1 MDACDPDAD
10 IENLRQLIKINT
22 GVDVKLTKK
31 EICQAY
37 EDIQGG
43 KLPLPP
49 LVMNSTRTYL
59 VDKKSPLKPN
69 DYELLFDSSTK
80 RADLKRVAR
89 KVNLKNVDQMT
100 KSQIV
105 DAIGKRLRYM
115 KVHEPVKFARR
126 TRVAVNRT
134 TAVNEINNTA
144 VNTVNNTTQTNNLN
158 VNRANNLNTN
168 RVNNTNRANNLNTN
182 RVNNTNRANNL
193 NTNRANNLNTNRV
206 NTNRVNINSP
216 RASFG
221 ARPNGQKGMNF
232 SGKSVF
238 RQGKKP
244 AFLGGNRRA
253 VREPVREPVRNNRPT
268 NMNQRPVTMN
278 NTPKKPGFFG
288 SIFGKKNY
296 IAANKFKGEKKGYA
310 FKQGNEG
317 LGYYKNTGGPEPTV
331 GPPQGPTLPNKPIP
345 ANDLTTEQAVAK
357 IKQLGLRRE
366 KKFLEKMELGTTSKK
381 QVVTEA
387 QQALEEEKRFLAFLD
402 GLKLLNIESEY
413 IKQRM
418 AVDDLRQLRVEAQI
432 KADERSNV
440 KRSNEEKMA
449 MFLEST
455 TLNKADKNTF
465 LNRARQNGANVNKL
479 IMEIKKL
486 ISQEVDKVINKK
498 RQEFKTLLKNY
509 NKLSDKDKEDLVK
522 GIDEKTN
529 TNSMKK
535 MAENL
540 IKKRIEEKKNLV
552 AQNLLSFLTPLKI
565 NQTNKNKFVKRFK
578 NDDVNVNTLKR
589 EALNLEKSQLSG
601 NVENLRAKLDTRLG
615 EIGLNQVNQNAI
627 MKKFRNG
634 NRNVEKLLLEAKQ
647 LKALRNAETGNR
659 AKQEYISYLGTLSN
673 LTNEDKKTLLGSGNL
688 NRNKALT
695 LSKQRGVEKKEREK
709 KEFVGFLADL
719 GLTNDNRTI
728 MINKYNANT
737 LNVEALKKQAIG
749 LRSGKISEKKAKL
762 LSHMNTLN
770 LGNQNKQKLLNRIE
784 NTNLN
789 TLKAN
794 ANGIA
799 KKIAGEKAAKERREL
814 EDYINGLGLN
824 INNRSGILNKNPSL
838 FEGKRMANAKLKEKQ
853 VKNKAL
859 QNRKE
864 LEEYIN
870 SLGLNVN
877 TRVSILNQNPTLVA
891 GKQMANSKLKEKQ
904 TKNKQV
910 RNLNEL
916 ENYINELGLNVNTK
930 RSIMNQNISINQK
943 RKLADVKLQEKQGK
957 NKKNQNRKQLE
968 NYINELGLNVNDKVN
983 ILNKDPSLNEGRK
996 LANAKLQM
1004 KIKEK
1009 RNKNRFAL
1017 SVHLNKLGLTN
1028 IEKSKFLEKFNSN
1041 VNANTVKANAN
1052 AFIQNKK
1059 SQQRMT
1065 KRQELQDYLSDMGLT
1080 NQEQL
1085 QLLNKFNRNVDN
1097 SNAIKKEA
1105 NTYVRQKSRQQRVTM
1120 RDDLFKFLKGL
1131 NISQKNAQNL
1141 LKEYNNTN
1149 VNAQILKNRASGIVE
1164 TRKQERFVQEEGEFM
1179 NYLNTL
1185 GNLTAKNKSDIT
1197 EKLDSYF
1204 TNWNSLKKSATNL
1217 ALQRAKE
1224 RRDKER
1230 NELSAYANNLG
1241 LNSDKKRSLVKAL
1254 NDKAANLGT
1263 LKREANALKKD
1274 INNTNRAEKRKKLLR
1289 SLVNLDITNQN
1300 RESFMEKFGN
1310 NTSTANAILQ
1320 EAKQLETD
1328 RIQNRRNQLA
1338 LFMTNLG
1345 LEQNDKNLVLK
1356 NFDVNPRNNVRLRK
1370 RAEQLKSKRN
1380 TEDREKIRRELREYL
1395 NTLNMLNNSNKK
1407 RLMANNSRSYNNV
1420 KNEANQLQVNKKAQ
1434 SERKKERQD
1443 MIKYLNTLN
1452 KLTNK
1457 NKQKLL
1463 SNNTRNTNNVRNEAN
1478 QLQEIRRVE
1487 SERKKEFEELSRYI
1501 NSLNML
1507 NKTNKQKLLAN
1518 VSRNINSIRNEAN
1531 QLQSNKKAQLERKK
1545 EREELS
1551 KYINTLNLLTKEDKQ
1566 KLLENV
1572 TRTYNNVRNE
1582 ANKLQEFKKTAKRG
1596 AELNTLKKS
1605 MNGLNQNSQLY
1616 VIDKFETQN
1625 VTLKSMLKEVA
1636 ELKKKMAAEKRAQNR
1651 SELVDYMN
1659 TLDIGNTD
1667 KKKILKN
1674 YDSQK
1679 ANFGTLK
1686 NRATQINATIKNK
1699 AQQRQE
1705 LSNYINGLGVNGAQL
1720 LKKFN
1725 DGRSTL
1731 NRLKADADK
1740 MKTVANARLVNTKK
1754 DQLRVHMK
1762 NTRLNDK
1769 NKKSFINRVAV
1780 DTNMNSLKG
1789 EVNDLNTQLKTRDE
1803 KLAAKKSNVSVFLNT
1818 LNDLR
1823 PENRKAFLAKV
1834 VNANTNTEAI
1844 KRDATTMN
1852 KAIKNR
1858 KVEKERR
1865 EEDEKK
1871 KELIRVREVDKK
1883 RLNQHLKGLKH
1894 LTSFEKMNYISSF
1907 ERNGAKIENVI
1918 ATSKAK
1924 DKDNEKD
1931 KDTLRFY
1938 IRDAK
1943 IPQLKK
1949 DAYLRQLLQPGINIA
1964 PIKRMVN
1971 VNKERERITG
1981 ERIKAQVTKKL
1992 QTLKAITANNR
2003 AKFLNNLKTKPP
2015 NEVLAAAEKLDSE
2028 RRGVRD
2034 KGIKNVAGEL
2044 SKLTNLERNNR
2055 KKLMNRLAT
2064 NGPEKVL
2071 ANARALSKE
2080 RKYNKLKPM
2089 LIAKAEKG
2097 GLGHFRKNIEAIKTD
2112 EDVKRVDEMMKKELE
2127 ERQKAFKA
2135 KKSGEKEMKNV
2146 SSKLQGLTS
2155 LTRDNRKNL
2164 MKRLST
2170 NGAQKVLANAKK
2182 LNQDKKNT
2190 EKKTRDGVEF
2200 KLKKI
2205 GVKGSNLQTLMKR
2218 WNNNKNQTIFDDAR
2232 KKVEEDREKAMAKQ
2246 PLVNRVL
2253 REIPGTFGLFRREWE
2268 SAIKKAD
2275 KPEELQRLGRLLDQ
2289 KVKLRQE
2296 IEKAPIADDKRR
2308 GQLRFVMKMSNDVEK
2323 RKQELARNIKAKR
2336 GEGDKVKADTAKK
2349 LQSMNR
2355 LERTNRQGFMNR
2367 IAKGEDTRAV
2377 LRNADKLQR
2386 NRTAKQRLEAE
2397 RKQKEQKQAQER
2409 KVMEQ
2414 KKREEKM
2421 KAGKAKGDLAKSLSS
2436 LKDLNRANRTEFI
2449 TRLNRGNTANAILR
2463 NARKRSAEKGLAA
2476 SKPTTSTAFI
2486 DNSKFKTTNNPLFRK
2501 AGKQVV
2507 QNIRMKT
2514 MTNAVKKAAETE
2526 KKQQEL
2532 SKLEGPARVAASRNL
2547 GSKQGRDRG
2556 QTAEGVKNIFSDQKK
2571 KNREEAQRRSVS
2583 VKRAQ
2588 RNRQMREK
2596 EERAKARAIAEA
2608 KSLKEKEER
2617 ARAEAKSLKEKEARA
2632 RAEAKSLK
2640 EKVARN
2646 KVEAARAETERRRIA
2661 MLESQKK
2668 KDAKAALRKQN
2679 KKLAKATGQGVKATQ
2694 KKQQA
2699 ARRRK

>member
-1 MDACDPDAD
+1 MDACDPNAD

-80 RADLKRVAR
+80 RVDLKRIAR
-89 KVNLKNVDQMT
+89 KVELKNVEQMT

-105 DAIGKRLRYM
+105 TAIGKRLRYM
-115 KVHEPVKFARR
+115 KVHEPVKFAKR
-126 TRVAVNRT
+126 TRVTVNKT
-134 TAVNEINNTA
+134 TAVNENNTA

-158 VNRANNLNTN
+158 VNRVNTNNVNVN
-168 RVNNTNRANNLNTN
+168 RVNTNNVNVN
-182 RVNNTNRANNL
+182 RVNANRV
-193 NTNRANNLNTNRV
+193 NTNRV
-206 NTNRVNINSP
+206 NTNRVNTNRVNTNRMNTTNLNSARP
-216 RASFG
+216 SFG
-221 ARPNGQKGMNF
+221 SRPNGQRGMNF
-232 SGKSVF
+232 SGKGVF
-238 RQGKKP
+238 KRSAKP
-244 AFLGGNRRA
+244 AFLGGNQRA
-253 VREPVREPVRNNRPT
+253 VREPVKNNNRPK
-268 NMNQRPVTMN
+268 NMNERPVTMN
-278 NTPKKPGFFG
+278 TSKKPGIFG
-288 SIFGKKNY
+288 SIFGKKKP
-296 IAANKFKGEKKGYA
+296 IQD
-310 FKQGNEG
+310 FKQGN
-317 LGYYKNTGGPEPTV
+317 KRPTKTTDTIN
-331 GPPQGPTLPNKPIP
+331 QSIP
-345 ANDLTTEQAVAK
+345 ATQKIGTNLTVEDAVAK

-366 KKFLEKMELGTTSKK
+366 KKFLEKMELGTVTRK
-381 QVVTEA
+381 QVVAEA
-387 QQALEEEKRFLAFLD
+387 QQALEEEKQFLAFID
-402 GLKLLNIESEY
+402 SLKLLNIESEY

-432 KADERSNV
+432 KADERANV

-455 TLNKADKNTF
+455 TLNKADKNIF
-465 LNRARQNGANVNKL
+465 LNRARQNSANVDKL

-486 ISQEVDKVINKK
+486 ISQEKIKVLNNK
-498 RQEFKTLLKNY
+498 RQNFRTLLKNY

-522 GIDEKTN
+522 GIDEKTT
-529 TNSMKK
+529 TNNMKK
-535 MAENL
+535 LAENL
-540 IKKRIEEKKNLV
+540 IKKRIEDKKNLV

-565 NQTNKNKFVKRFK
+565 NQTNKNTFIKRFK
-578 NDDVNVNTLKR
+578 NDDVNVNSLKR
-589 EALNLEKSQLSG
+589 EALNLEKSKMSK
-601 NVENLRAKLDTRLG
+601 NVDNLRTKLDTRLS
-615 EIGLNQVNQNAI
+615 EIGLNQVDQNSV

-634 NRNVEKLLLEAKQ
+634 NRNVEKLVQEAKQ
-647 LKALRNAETGNR
+647 LKTLRNTESGNK
-659 AKQEYISYLGTLSN
+659 AKQEYISYLGTLPN

-688 NRNKALT
+688 NRNRALT
-695 LSKQRGVEKKEREK
+695 LSKQRGAEKKESEK

-719 GLTNDNRTI
+719 GLTNDNRTK

-737 LNVEALKKQAIG
+737 LNVEALKKQAIE
-749 LRSGKISEKKAKL
+749 LRSSNISEKKAKL

-824 INNRSGILNKNPSL
+824 INNRSGILNKKPSL
-838 FEGKRMANAKLKEKQ
+838 FEGKRMANTKLREKQ
-853 VKNKAL
+853 ER
-859 QNRKE
+859 NRQ
-864 LEEYIN
+864 I
-870 SLGLNVN
+870 
-877 TRVSILNQNPTLVA
+877 
-891 GKQMANSKLKEKQ
+891 
-904 TKNKQV
+904 
-910 RNLNEL
+910 RNLKEL
-916 ENYINELGLNVNTK
+916 ENYVNNLGLNVNTK
-930 RSIMNQNISINQK
+930 KSILNQDISISEK
-943 RKLADVKLQEKQGK
+943 RSLADMKFKEKQERNSQK
-957 NKKNQNRKQLE
+957 QNRKQLE
-968 NYINELGLNVNDKVN
+968 NYINELGLNTNNKVN
-983 ILNKDPSLNEGRK
+983 ILNKNPTLNVGRK

-1009 RNKNRFAL
+1009 RNKDRFAL
-1017 SVHLNKLGLTN
+1017 SVYLNKLGLSN
-1028 IEKSKFLEKFNSN
+1028 NDKSKFLEKFNSN
-1041 VNANTVKANAN
+1041 VNANTVKANASM
-1052 AFIQNKK
+1052 FIQNKK
-1059 SQQRMT
+1059 GRQRLQ
-1065 KRQELQDYLSDMGLT
+1065 KRQELQNYISRMNLT
-1080 NQEQL
+1080 NQEQM
-1085 QLLNKFNRNVDN
+1085 QLLNMFNRNIDN
-1097 SNAIKKEA
+1097 VNAIKKEA
-1105 NTYVRQKSRQQRVTM
+1105 DTYVRQKYRQQRVAM
-1120 RDDLFKFLKGL
+1120 REDLSGFLKGL
-1131 NISQKNAQNL
+1131 NISQKDAQNIM
-1141 LKEYNNTN
+1141 KEFNNTN
-1149 VNAQILKNRASGIVE
+1149 VNAQILKNRATGIVE
-1164 TRKQERFVQEEGEFM
+1164 TRRREKSAKEEIDLVK
-1179 NYLNTL
+1179 YLNTL
-1185 GNLTAKNKSDIT
+1185 GNLTAENKTKIT
-1197 EKLDSYF
+1197 EKLNSYYVDWDF
-1204 TNWNSLKKSATNL
+1204 LKKSATNL

-1224 RRDKER
+1224 RRNNER
-1230 NELSAYANNLG
+1230 NELSEYANNLG
-1241 LNSDKKRSLVKAL
+1241 LNSDKKRSLIKLL
-1254 NDKAANLGT
+1254 NDKASNLSS
-1263 LKREANALKKD
+1263 LKKEAKVWK
-1274 INNTNRAEKRKKLLR
+1274 NQMNRQTKMKKSQELLK
-1289 SLVNLDITNQN
+1289 SLVNLNITNQN
-1300 RESFMEKFGN
+1300 RNSFMEKFGN

-1328 RIQNRRNQLA
+1328 RIQNRRDQLS
-1338 LFMTNLG
+1338 LFMNNLN

-1356 NFDVNPRNNVRLRK
+1356 NFDMNPRNTVRLQKKAQR
-1370 RAEQLKSKRN
+1370 LKGTRN
-1380 TEDREKIRRELREYL
+1380 KEERDKIRRELKEYL
-1395 NTLNMLNNSNKK
+1395 NTLNMLNSSNKK
-1407 RLMANNSRSYNNV
+1407 RLMANNSKTFNNV
-1420 KNEANQLQVNKKAQ
+1420 KNEANQLQEIKKA
-1434 SERKKERQD
+1434 R
-1443 MIKYLNTLN
+1443 
-1452 KLTNK
+1452 
-1457 NKQKLL
+1457 
-1463 SNNTRNTNNVRNEAN
+1463 
-1478 QLQEIRRVE
+1478 

-1507 NKTNKQKLLAN
+1507 NKTDKQKLLAN

-1531 QLQSNKKAQLERKK
+1531 QLQAIKKSDLERKK

-1551 KYINTLNLLTKEDKQ
+1551 RYINTLNLLTKEDKQ

-1582 ANKLQEFKKTAKRG
+1582 ANKLQEFKKTDKRG
-1596 AELNTLKKS
+1596 GELNTLKKS

-1636 ELKKKMAAEKRAQNR
+1636 VLKKKMATEKRAQNR

-1659 TLDIGNTD
+1659 TLDVRNTD

-1686 NRATQINATIKNK
+1686 NRVTQINATIKNK

-1705 LSNYINGLGVNGAQL
+1705 LSNYINTLGVNGTQL
-1720 LKKFN
+1720 IKKFD

-1740 MKTVANARLVNTKK
+1740 MKTVANARLVNTKR
-1754 DQLRVHMK
+1754 DQLRAHMK
-1762 NTRLNDK
+1762 NTRLDDK
-1769 NKKSFINRVAV
+1769 NKKSFINRVTL

-1789 EVNDLNTQLKTRDE
+1789 EVNNLNAQLKTRNDE
-1803 KLAAKKSNVSVFLNT
+1803 LAAKKSEVSVFLNT

-1834 VNANTNTEAI
+1834 VGANTNTDIIKKEAT
-1844 KRDATTMN
+1844 AMN
-1852 KAIKNR
+1852 KAVKNR
-1858 KVEKERR
+1858 KVEKERQ
-1865 EEDEKK
+1865 EEEKK
-1871 KELIRVREVDKK
+1871 KKDLIRIREVDKK

-1894 LTSFEKMNYISSF
+1894 LTAFEKMNYISSF

-1949 DAYLRQLLQPGINIA
+1949 DAYLRQLLQPGVNIA

-1992 QTLKAITANNR
+1992 QTLKTITANNR

-2015 NEVLAAAEKLDSE
+2015 NEVLEAAEKIDKE
-2028 RRGVRD
+2028 RRATRD

-2055 KKLMNRLAT
+2055 KKLMNRL
-2064 NGPEKVL
+2064 P
-2071 ANARALSKE
+2071 
-2080 RKYNKLKPM
+2080 
-2089 LIAKAEKG
+2089 
-2097 GLGHFRKNIEAIKTD
+2097 
-2112 EDVKRVDEMMKKELE
+2112 
-2127 ERQKAFKA
+2127 
-2135 KKSGEKEMKNV
+2135 
-2146 SSKLQGLTS
+2146 
-2155 LTRDNRKNL
+2155 
-2164 MKRLST
+2164 T

-2182 LNQDKKNT
+2182 LNQERKEVREKEEDKKKAELEAKEKAEE
-2190 EKKTRDGVEF
+2190 EKKTRDTGTKKLATNLQALSSLTRDNRKKLMNRLPTNGAQKVLANAKKLNQEKKNSEKKIREGVES
-2200 KLKKI
+2200 KLKTI
-2205 GVKGSNLQTLMKR
+2205 GVKGSNLQALMKR
-2218 WNNNKNQTIFDDAR
+2218 WNNSKNKTVFDDAR
-2232 KKVEEDREKAMAKQ
+2232 KKVEANKEKAMAKQ
-2246 PLVNRVL
+2246 PLLNKVL
-2253 REIPGTFGLFRREWE
+2253 SEIPGTFGIFRREWE

-2289 KVKLRQE
+2289 KVKLRTE
-2296 IEKAPIADDKRR
+2296 IEKAPISDDKRR

-2323 RKQELARNIKAKR
+2323 RKQELARDIKAKR

-2349 LQSMNR
+2349 LQSMNK

-2449 TRLNRGNTANAILR
+2449 ARLNKGNTVNAILR

-2476 SKPTTSTAFI
+2476 SKPTTSTAFLN
-2486 DNSKFKTTNNPLFRK
+2486 NSKFKTTGNPLFRK
-2501 AGKQVV
+2501 AGKQAV

-2571 KNREEAQRRSVS
+2571 KNREEAQRRGVS

-2596 EERAKARAIAEA
+2596 EERAKARA
-2608 KSLKEKEER
+2608 S
-2617 ARAEAKSLKEKEARA
+2617 AEAKSLKEKEARA
-2632 RAEAKSLK
+2632 SAEAKSLK
-2640 EKVARN
+2640 EKEARN
-2646 KVEAARAETERRRIA
+2646 KIEAARAENERRRLA

-2679 KKLAKATGQGVKATQ
+2679 KKLARATGRGVKATQ
-2694 KKQQA
+2694 KKQQTV
-2699 ARRRK
+2699 RRRK

>member
-1 MDACDPDAD
+1 MDACDPNAD

-69 DYELLFDSSTK
+69 DYELLFNSSTK
-80 RADLKRVAR
+80 RVDLKRIAR
-89 KVNLKNVDQMT
+89 KVELKNVEQMT

-105 DAIGKRLRYM
+105 TAIGKRLRYM
-115 KVHEPVKFARR
+115 KVHEPVKFAKR
-126 TRVAVNRT
+126 TRVTVNKT
-134 TAVNEINNTA
+134 TAVNENNTA
-144 VNTVNNTTQTNNLN
+144 VNTVNNTTQTNNVN
-158 VNRANNLNTN
+158 VNRVNTN
-168 RVNNTNRANNLNTN
+168 NVNVN
-182 RVNNTNRANNL
+182 RVKTNNVNV
-193 NTNRANNLNTNRV
+193 NRV
-206 NTNRVNINSP
+206 NTNRVNTTNLNSARP
-216 RASFG
+216 SFG
-221 ARPNGQKGMNF
+221 SRPNGQRGMNF
-232 SGKSVF
+232 SGKGVF
-238 RQGKKP
+238 KRGAKP
-244 AFLGGNRRA
+244 AFLGGNQRA
-253 VREPVREPVRNNRPT
+253 VREPVKNNNRPK
-268 NMNQRPVTMN
+268 NMNERPVTMN
-278 NTPKKPGFFG
+278 TSKKPGIFG
-288 SIFGKKNY
+288 SIFGKKKP
-296 IAANKFKGEKKGYA
+296 IQD
-310 FKQGNEG
+310 FKQGN
-317 LGYYKNTGGPEPTV
+317 K
-331 GPPQGPTLPNKPIP
+331 GPTKTTNTINQPIP
-345 ANDLTTEQAVAK
+345 TTQKIGANLTVEDAVAK

-366 KKFLEKMELGTTSKK
+366 KKFLEKMELGTVTRK
-381 QVVTEA
+381 QVVAEA
-387 QQALEEEKRFLAFLD
+387 QQALEEEKQFLAFID
-402 GLKLLNIESEY
+402 SLKLLNIESEY

-440 KRSNEEKMA
+440 RRSNEEKMA

-455 TLNKADKNTF
+455 TLNKADKTIF
-465 LNRARQNGANVNKL
+465 LNRARQNSANVDKL
-479 IMEIKKL
+479 IVEIKKL
-486 ISQEVDKVINKK
+486 ISQEKIKVLNNK
-498 RQEFKTLLKNY
+498 RQNFRTLLKNY

-522 GIDEKTN
+522 GIDEKTT
-529 TNSMKK
+529 TNNMKK
-535 MAENL
+535 LAENL
-540 IKKRIEEKKNLV
+540 IKKRIEDKKNLV
-552 AQNLLSFLTPLKI
+552 SQNLLSFLTPLKI
-565 NQTNKNKFVKRFK
+565 NQTNKNTFIKRFK
-578 NDDVNVNTLKR
+578 NDDVNVNSLKR
-589 EALNLEKSQLSG
+589 EALNLEKSKMSK
-601 NVENLRAKLDTRLG
+601 NVDNLRTKLDTRLS
-615 EIGLNQVNQNAI
+615 EIGLNQVDQNSV

-634 NRNVEKLLLEAKQ
+634 NRNVEKLIQEAKQ
-647 LKALRNAETGNR
+647 LKAMRNTEKGNR
-659 AKQEYISYLGTLSN
+659 AKQEYISYLGTLPN

-688 NRNKALT
+688 NRNRALT
-695 LSKQRGVEKKEREK
+695 LSKKRGAEKKESEK

-719 GLTNDNRTI
+719 GLTNDNRTK
-728 MINKYNANT
+728 MINKYNTNT
-737 LNVEALKKQAIG
+737 LNVEALKKQAIE
-749 LRSGKISEKKAKL
+749 LRSSNISEKKAKL

-824 INNRSGILNKNPSL
+824 INNRSGILNRKPSL
-838 FEGKRMANAKLKEKQ
+838 FEGKRMANAKLREKQ
-853 VKNKAL
+853 K
-859 QNRKE
+859 R
-864 LEEYIN
+864 N
-870 SLGLNVN
+870 SQ
-877 TRVSILNQNPTLVA
+877 I
-891 GKQMANSKLKEKQ
+891 
-904 TKNKQV
+904 
-910 RNLNEL
+910 RNLKEL
-916 ENYINELGLNVNTK
+916 ENYVNNLGLNVNTK
-930 RSIMNQNISINQK
+930 KSILNQDISISEK
-943 RKLADVKLQEKQGK
+943 RSLADMKFKEKQERNSQK
-957 NKKNQNRKQLE
+957 QNRKQLE
-968 NYINELGLNVNDKVN
+968 NYINELGLNTNNKVN
-983 ILNKDPSLNEGRK
+983 ILNKNPTLNVGRK

-1009 RNKNRFAL
+1009 RNKDRFAL
-1017 SVHLNKLGLTN
+1017 SVYLNKLGLSN
-1028 IEKSKFLEKFNSN
+1028 NDKSKFLEKFNSN
-1041 VNANTVKANAN
+1041 VNANTVKANASM
-1052 AFIQNKK
+1052 FIQNKK
-1059 SQQRMT
+1059 GRQRLQ
-1065 KRQELQDYLSDMGLT
+1065 KRQELQNYISRMNLT
-1080 NQEQL
+1080 NQEQM
-1085 QLLNKFNRNVDN
+1085 QLLNMFNRNIDN
-1097 SNAIKKEA
+1097 VNAIKKEA
-1105 NTYVRQKSRQQRVTM
+1105 DTYVRQKYRQQRVAM
-1120 RDDLFKFLKGL
+1120 REDLSGFLKGL
-1131 NISQKNAQNL
+1131 NISQKDAQNIM
-1141 LKEYNNTN
+1141 KEFNNTN

-1164 TRKQERFVQEEGEFM
+1164 TRRREKSAKEEIDFVK
-1179 NYLNTL
+1179 YLNTL
-1185 GNLTAKNKSDIT
+1185 GNLTAENKTKIT
-1197 EKLDSYF
+1197 EKLNSYYVDWDF
-1204 TNWNSLKKSATNL
+1204 LKKSATNL

-1224 RRDKER
+1224 RRNNER
-1230 NELSAYANNLG
+1230 NELSEYANKLG
-1241 LNSDKKRSLVKAL
+1241 LNSDKKRSLIKLL
-1254 NDKAANLGT
+1254 NDKATNLST
-1263 LKREANALKKD
+1263 LKREANVWKKQMNNQMRMKRGRELLK
-1274 INNTNRAEKRKKLLR
+1274 
-1289 SLVNLDITNQN
+1289 SLTNLDITNQN
-1300 RESFMEKFGN
+1300 RNSFMEKFGN

-1328 RIQNRRNQLA
+1328 RIQNRRDQLS
-1338 LFMTNLG
+1338 LFINNLN

-1356 NFDVNPRNNVRLRK
+1356 NFDMNPRNTVRLQK
-1370 RAEQLKSKRN
+1370 KAQQLKGTRN
-1380 TEDREKIRRELREYL
+1380 KEERDKIRRELKEYL
-1395 NTLNMLNNSNKK
+1395 NTLNMLNSSNKK
-1407 RLMANNSRSYNNV
+1407 RLMANNSKTFNNV
-1420 KNEANQLQVNKKAQ
+1420 KNEANQLQEIKK
-1434 SERKKERQD
+1434 
-1443 MIKYLNTLN
+1443 
-1452 KLTNK
+1452 
-1457 NKQKLL
+1457 
-1463 SNNTRNTNNVRNEAN
+1463 VR
-1478 QLQEIRRVE
+1478 

-1531 QLQSNKKAQLERKK
+1531 QLQVTKKSELERKK

-1582 ANKLQEFKKTAKRG
+1582 ANKLQEFKKTDKRG
-1596 AELNTLKKS
+1596 GELNTLKKS

-1636 ELKKKMAAEKRAQNR
+1636 VLKKKMVTEKRAQNR

-1659 TLDIGNTD
+1659 TLDVRNTD

-1686 NRATQINATIKNK
+1686 NRVTQINATIKNK

-1705 LSNYINGLGVNGAQL
+1705 LFNYINTLGVNGTQL
-1720 LKKFN
+1720 IKKFD

-1740 MKTVANARLVNTKK
+1740 MKTVANARLVNTKR
-1754 DQLRVHMK
+1754 DQLRAHMK
-1762 NTRLNDK
+1762 NTRLDDK
-1769 NKKSFINRVAV
+1769 NKKSFINRVTL

-1789 EVNDLNTQLKTRDE
+1789 EVNNLNTQLKTRNDE
-1803 KLAAKKSNVSVFLNT
+1803 LAAKKSEVSVFLNT

-1834 VNANTNTEAI
+1834 VGANTNTDIIKKEAT
-1844 KRDATTMN
+1844 AMN
-1852 KAIKNR
+1852 KAVKNR
-1858 KVEKERR
+1858 KVEKERQ
-1865 EEDEKK
+1865 EEEKK
-1871 KELIRVREVDKK
+1871 KKDLIRMREVDKK

-1894 LTSFEKMNYISSF
+1894 LTTFEKMNYISSF

-1949 DAYLRQLLQPGINIA
+1949 DAYLRQLLQPDVNIA
-1964 PIKRMVN
+1964 PIKKMVN

-1992 QTLKAITANNR
+1992 QTLKTITVNNR

-2015 NEVLAAAEKLDSE
+2015 NEVLEAAEKLDKE
-2028 RRGVRD
+2028 RRAIRD

-2055 KKLMNRLAT
+2055 KKLMNRL
-2064 NGPEKVL
+2064 P
-2071 ANARALSKE
+2071 
-2080 RKYNKLKPM
+2080 
-2089 LIAKAEKG
+2089 
-2097 GLGHFRKNIEAIKTD
+2097 
-2112 EDVKRVDEMMKKELE
+2112 
-2127 ERQKAFKA
+2127 
-2135 KKSGEKEMKNV
+2135 
-2146 SSKLQGLTS
+2146 
-2155 LTRDNRKNL
+2155 
-2164 MKRLST
+2164 T

-2182 LNQDKKNT
+2182 LNQERKEVREKEEDKKKAELEAKKKAEE
-2190 EKKTRDGVEF
+2190 EKKTRDTGTKKLATNLQALSSLTRDNRKKLMNRFPTNGAQKVLANAKKLNQEKKNSEKKIREGVES
-2200 KLKKI
+2200 KLKTI
-2205 GVKGSNLQTLMKR
+2205 GVKGSNLQALMKR
-2218 WNNNKNQTIFDDAR
+2218 WNNSKNKTVFDDAR
-2232 KKVEEDREKAMAKQ
+2232 KKVEANKEKAMAKQ
-2246 PLVNRVL
+2246 PLLNKVL
-2253 REIPGTFGLFRREWE
+2253 AEIPGTFGIFRREWE

-2275 KPEELQRLGRLLDQ
+2275 KPEELQRLGRLLNQ
-2289 KVKLRQE
+2289 KVKLRGE

-2449 TRLNRGNTANAILR
+2449 ARLNKGNTVNAILR

-2476 SKPTTSTAFI
+2476 SKPTTSTAFLN
-2486 DNSKFKTTNNPLFRK
+2486 NSKFKTTGNPLFRK
-2501 AGKQVV
+2501 AGKQAV

-2596 EERAKARAIAEA
+2596 EERAKARA
-2608 KSLKEKEER
+2608 S
-2617 ARAEAKSLKEKEARA
+2617 AEAKSLKEKEAR
-2632 RAEAKSLK
+2632 
-2640 EKVARN
+2640 N
-2646 KVEAARAETERRRIA
+2646 KVEAARAENERRRLA

-2679 KKLAKATGQGVKATQ
+2679 KKLARATGQGVKATQ
-2694 KKQQA
+2694 KKQQTV
-2699 ARRRK
+2699 RRRK

>member
-1 MDACDPDAD
+1 M
-10 IENLRQLIKINT
+10 E
-22 GVDVKLTKK
+22 KK
-31 EICQAY
+31 EI
-37 EDIQGG
+37 
-43 KLPLPP
+43 
-49 LVMNSTRTYL
+49 
-59 VDKKSPLKPN
+59 
-69 DYELLFDSSTK
+69 
-80 RADLKRVAR
+80 
-89 KVNLKNVDQMT
+89 
-100 KSQIV
+100 
-105 DAIGKRLRYM
+105 
-115 KVHEPVKFARR
+115 
-126 TRVAVNRT
+126 
-134 TAVNEINNTA
+134 
-144 VNTVNNTTQTNNLN
+144 
-158 VNRANNLNTN
+158 
-168 RVNNTNRANNLNTN
+168 
-182 RVNNTNRANNL
+182 
-193 NTNRANNLNTNRV
+193 
-206 NTNRVNINSP
+206 
-216 RASFG
+216 
-221 ARPNGQKGMNF
+221 
-232 SGKSVF
+232 
-238 RQGKKP
+238 
-244 AFLGGNRRA
+244 
-253 VREPVREPVRNNRPT
+253 
-268 NMNQRPVTMN
+268 
-278 NTPKKPGFFG
+278 
-288 SIFGKKNY
+288 
-296 IAANKFKGEKKGYA
+296 
-310 FKQGNEG
+310 
-317 LGYYKNTGGPEPTV
+317 
-331 GPPQGPTLPNKPIP
+331 
-345 ANDLTTEQAVAK
+345 
-357 IKQLGLRRE
+357 
-366 KKFLEKMELGTTSKK
+366 
-381 QVVTEA
+381 
-387 QQALEEEKRFLAFLD
+387 
-402 GLKLLNIESEY
+402 
-413 IKQRM
+413 
-418 AVDDLRQLRVEAQI
+418 
-432 KADERSNV
+432 
-440 KRSNEEKMA
+440 
-449 MFLEST
+449 
-455 TLNKADKNTF
+455 
-465 LNRARQNGANVNKL
+465 
-479 IMEIKKL
+479 
-486 ISQEVDKVINKK
+486 
-498 RQEFKTLLKNY
+498 
-509 NKLSDKDKEDLVK
+509 
-522 GIDEKTN
+522 
-529 TNSMKK
+529 
-535 MAENL
+535 
-540 IKKRIEEKKNLV
+540 
-552 AQNLLSFLTPLKI
+552 
-565 NQTNKNKFVKRFK
+565 
-578 NDDVNVNTLKR
+578 
-589 EALNLEKSQLSG
+589 
-601 NVENLRAKLDTRLG
+601 
-615 EIGLNQVNQNAI
+615 
-627 MKKFRNG
+627 
-634 NRNVEKLLLEAKQ
+634 
-647 LKALRNAETGNR
+647 
-659 AKQEYISYLGTLSN
+659 
-673 LTNEDKKTLLGSGNL
+673 
-688 NRNKALT
+688 
-695 LSKQRGVEKKEREK
+695 EK
-709 KEFVGFLADL
+709 KEFIGFLADL

-737 LNVEALKKQAIG
+737 LNVEALKKQAIE

-762 LSHMNTLN
+762 LAHMNTLN

-838 FEGKRMANAKLKEKQ
+838 FEGRRMANAKLKEKQ

-891 GKQMANSKLKEKQ
+891 GKQMANTKLKEKQ
-904 TKNKQV
+904 SKNKQV
-910 RNLNEL
+910 RNLNDL
-916 ENYINELGLNVNTK
+916 ENYINGLGLNVNTK
-930 RSIMNQNISINQK
+930 RSILNQNISINQK

-1017 SVHLNKLGLTN
+1017 SVHLNNLGLTN

-1041 VNANTVKANAN
+1041 VNVNTVKANAS

-1065 KRQELQDYLSDMGLT
+1065 KRQELQNYLSDMGLT

-1141 LKEYNNTN
+1141 LKEFNNTN

-1197 EKLDSYF
+1197 EKLDSYY

-1241 LNSDKKRSLVKAL
+1241 LNNDKKRSLVKAL

-1263 LKREANALKKD
+1263 LKREANALKKQ

-1320 EAKQLETD
+1320 EAKQLETEK
-1328 RIQNRRNQLA
+1328 IQNRRNQLA

-1370 RAEQLKSKRN
+1370 KAEQLKSKKN
-1380 TEDREKIRRELREYL
+1380 TEEREKIRRELREYL

-1407 RLMANNSRSYNNV
+1407 KLMANNSKSYNNV

-1434 SERKKERQD
+1434 SERRKERQE

-1452 KLTNK
+1452 KLTKN

-1463 SNNTRNTNNVRNEAN
+1463 SNNMRNTNSVRNEAN

-1501 NSLNML
+1501 NGLNML

-1551 KYINTLNLLTKEDKQ
+1551 RYINTLNLLTKEDKQ

-1596 AELNTLKKS
+1596 GELNTLKKS

-1625 VTLKSMLKEVA
+1625 VTLKSMLKEVN
-1636 ELKKKMAAEKRAQNR
+1636 ELKKKMATEKRAQNR

-1659 TLDIGNTD
+1659 TLDVGNTD

-1686 NRATQINATIKNK
+1686 NRATQINAKIKNK

-1705 LSNYINGLGVNGAQL
+1705 LSNYINDLGVNGAQL

-1731 NRLKADADK
+1731 IRLRADANK

-1754 DQLRVHMK
+1754 DQLRTHMK

-1844 KRDATTMN
+1844 KRDATAMN
-1852 KAIKNR
+1852 KAVKNR
-1858 KVEKERR
+1858 KVEKERQ
-1865 EEDEKK
+1865 EEEERK
-1871 KELIRVREVDKK
+1871 KEKIRVREVDKK
-1883 RLNQHLKGLKH
+1883 RLDQHLKGLKH
-1894 LTSFEKMNYISSF
+1894 LTTFEKMNYISSF

-1949 DAYLRQLLQPGINIA
+1949 DAYLRQLLQPGVNIA

-1981 ERIKAQVTKKL
+1981 ERIKVQVTKKL

-2015 NEVLAAAEKLDSE
+2015 NEVLEAAEKLDKE
-2028 RRGVRD
+2028 RRATRD
-2034 KGIKNVAGEL
+2034 KGIKNVANQL

-2055 KKLMNRLAT
+2055 KKLMNRLPT

-2071 ANARALSKE
+2071 ANAKALNKQ
-2080 RKYNKLKPM
+2080 RKNVVEKTRQEAEAKKKTEM
-2089 LIAKAEKG
+2089 EARKKAE
-2097 GLGHFRKNIEAIKTD
+2097 E
-2112 EDVKRVDEMMKKELE
+2112 EKKA
-2127 ERQKAFKA
+2127 RNTGT
-2135 KKSGEKEMKNV
+2135 KKLATN
-2146 SSKLQGLTS
+2146 LQALTS
-2155 LTRDNRKNL
+2155 LTRDNRKKL
-2164 MKRLST
+2164 MNRLPT
-2170 NGAQKVLANAKK
+2170 NGAEKVLANAKK
-2182 LNQDKKNT
+2182 LNQEKKNT
-2190 EKKTRDGVEF
+2190 EKKIREGVES
-2200 KLKKI
+2200 KLKTI
-2205 GVKGSNLQTLMKR
+2205 GVKGSNLQALMKR
-2218 WNNNKNQTIFDDAR
+2218 WNNSKNKTVFDDAR
-2232 KKVEEDREKAMAKQ
+2232 KKVEANKEKAMSKQ
-2246 PLVNRVL
+2246 PLLNKVL
-2253 REIPGTFGLFRREWE
+2253 AEIPGTFGLFRREWE

-2275 KPEELQRLGRLLDQ
+2275 KPEELQRLGRLLNQ
-2289 KVKLRQE
+2289 KVKLRGE

-2336 GEGDKVKADTAKK
+2336 SEGDKVKADTAKK

-2449 TRLNRGNTANAILR
+2449 ARLNKGNTVNAILR

-2476 SKPTTSTAFI
+2476 SKPTTSTAFLN
-2486 DNSKFKTTNNPLFRK
+2486 NSKFKTTGNPLFRK
-2501 AGKQVV
+2501 AGKQAV

-2571 KNREEAQRRSVS
+2571 KNREEAQRRGVS

-2596 EERAKARAIAEA
+2596 EERAKARA
-2608 KSLKEKEER
+2608 S
-2617 ARAEAKSLKEKEARA
+2617 AEAKSLKEKEARA
-2632 RAEAKSLK
+2632 SAEAKSLK
-2640 EKVARN
+2640 EKEARN
-2646 KVEAARAETERRRIA
+2646 KVEAARAENERRRLA

-2679 KKLAKATGQGVKATQ
+2679 KKLARATGQGVKATQ

-2699 ARRRK
+2699 VRRRK

>member
-1 MDACDPDAD
+1 MDACDPNAD

-80 RADLKRVAR
+80 RVDLKRIAR
-89 KVNLKNVDQMT
+89 KVGLKNVEQMT

-105 DAIGKRLRYM
+105 TAIGKRLRYM
-115 KVHEPVKFARR
+115 KVHEPVKFAKR
-126 TRVAVNRT
+126 TRVTVNKT
-134 TAVNEINNTA
+134 TAVNENNTA
-144 VNTVNNTTQTNNLN
+144 VNTVNNM
-158 VNRANNLNTN
+158 N
-168 RVNNTNRANNLNTN
+168 RVNTNNVNVNMN
-182 RVNNTNRANNL
+182 RVNTNNVNVNASRVNTNNVNVNVNASRV
-193 NTNRANNLNTNRV
+193 NTNNV
-206 NTNRVNINSP
+206 NTNRVNINS
-216 RASFG
+216 
-221 ARPNGQKGMNF
+221 ARPNGQRGINF
-232 SGKSVF
+232 SGKGVF
-238 RQGKKP
+238 KQGAKP
-244 AFLGGNRRA
+244 AFLGGNQRA
-253 VREPVREPVRNNRPT
+253 VREPVRNMNQRAVREPDR

-278 NTPKKPGFFG
+278 TSKKPGIFG
-288 SIFGKKNY
+288 SIFGKKKP
-296 IAANKFKGEKKGYA
+296 IQD
-310 FKQGNEG
+310 FKQGN
-317 LGYYKNTGGPEPTV
+317 K
-331 GPPQGPTLPNKPIP
+331 GPTKTANTINQPIP
-345 ANDLTTEQAVAK
+345 ATQKIGTNLTVEDAVAK

-366 KKFLEKMELGTTSKK
+366 KKFLEKMELGTVTRK
-381 QVVTEA
+381 QVVAEA
-387 QQALEEEKRFLAFLD
+387 QQALEEEKQFLAFID
-402 GLKLLNIESEY
+402 SLKLLNIESEY

-432 KADERSNV
+432 KADERANV

-455 TLNKADKNTF
+455 TLNKANKNTF
-465 LNRARQNGANVNKL
+465 LNRARQNSANVDKL
-479 IMEIKKL
+479 IAEIKGL
-486 ISQEVDKVINKK
+486 ISQEKDKVLNNK
-498 RQEFKTLLKNY
+498 RQEFRTLLKNY
-509 NKLSDKDKEDLVK
+509 NKLNDKDKEDLVK

-535 MAENL
+535 LAENL
-540 IKKRIEEKKNLV
+540 IKKRIEDKKNLM

-565 NQTNKNKFVKRFK
+565 NQTNKNTFIKRFK
-578 NDDVNVNTLKR
+578 NDDVNVNSLKR
-589 EALNLEKSQLSG
+589 EALNLEKSKMSK
-601 NVENLRAKLDTRLG
+601 NVDNLRTKLDTRLS
-615 EIGLNQVNQNAI
+615 EIGLNQVDQNSV

-634 NRNVEKLLLEAKQ
+634 NRNVEKLIQEAKQ
-647 LKALRNAETGNR
+647 LKAMRNTETGNR

-673 LTNEDKKTLLGSGNL
+673 LTNDDKKTLLGSGNL

-695 LSKQRGVEKKEREK
+695 LSKQRGVEKKESEK

-728 MINKYNANT
+728 MINKYNANS
-737 LNVEALKKQAIG
+737 LNVEALKKQAIE

-799 KKIAGEKAAKERREL
+799 KKIAGDKAAKERREL
-814 EDYINGLGLN
+814 EEYINGLGLN
-824 INNRSGILNKNPSL
+824 INNRSGILNRKPSL
-838 FEGKRMANAKLKEKQ
+838 FEGKRMANAKLREKQ
-853 VKNKAL
+853 K
-859 QNRKE
+859 R
-864 LEEYIN
+864 N
-870 SLGLNVN
+870 SQ
-877 TRVSILNQNPTLVA
+877 I
-891 GKQMANSKLKEKQ
+891 
-904 TKNKQV
+904 
-910 RNLNEL
+910 RNLKEL
-916 ENYINELGLNVNTK
+916 ENYVNNLGLNVNTK
-930 RSIMNQNISINQK
+930 KSILNQNISITEKRSMADTKFREKQK
-943 RKLADVKLQEKQGK
+943 RNSQK
-957 NKKNQNRKQLE
+957 QNRKQLE
-968 NYINELGLNVNDKVN
+968 NYINELGLNTNNKVN

-1009 RNKNRFAL
+1009 RNKDRFAL
-1017 SVHLNKLGLTN
+1017 SVYLNELGLSN
-1028 IEKSKFLEKFNSN
+1028 NDKSKFLEKFNSN
-1041 VNANTVKANAN
+1041 VNANTVKANASM
-1052 AFIQNKK
+1052 FIQNKK
-1059 SQQRMT
+1059 SRQRLQ
-1065 KRQELQDYLSDMGLT
+1065 KRQELQNYISRMNLT
-1080 NQEQL
+1080 NQEQM
-1085 QLLNKFNRNVDN
+1085 QLLNMFNRNIDN
-1097 SNAIKKEA
+1097 VNAIKKEA
-1105 NTYVRQKSRQQRVTM
+1105 DTYVRQKYRQQRVAM
-1120 RDDLFKFLKGL
+1120 REDLSGFLKGL
-1131 NISQKNAQNL
+1131 NISQKDAQNIM
-1141 LKEYNNTN
+1141 KEFNNTN
-1149 VNAQILKNRASGIVE
+1149 VNAQILKNRATGIVE
-1164 TRKQERFVQEEGEFM
+1164 TRRREKSAKEEIDFVK
-1179 NYLNTL
+1179 YLNTL
-1185 GNLTAKNKSDIT
+1185 GNLSAENKTKIT
-1197 EKLDSYF
+1197 EKLNSYYVDWDF
-1204 TNWNSLKKSATNL
+1204 LKKSATNL

-1224 RRDKER
+1224 RRNNER
-1230 NELSAYANNLG
+1230 NELSEYANKLG
-1241 LNSDKKRSLVKAL
+1241 LNSDKKRSLIKLL
-1254 NDKAANLGT
+1254 NDKATNLGT
-1263 LKREANALKKD
+1263 LKREANVWKKQMNNQMRMKKGQELLK
-1274 INNTNRAEKRKKLLR
+1274 
-1289 SLVNLDITNQN
+1289 SLTNLDITNQN
-1300 RESFMEKFGN
+1300 RNSLMEKFGN
-1310 NTSTANAILQ
+1310 NTSTANAIFQ
-1320 EAKQLETD
+1320 EAKQLETE
-1328 RIQNRRNQLA
+1328 RVQNRRDQLS
-1338 LFMTNLG
+1338 LFINNLD
-1345 LEQNDKNLVLK
+1345 LEQNDKNLILK
-1356 NFDVNPRNNVRLRK
+1356 NYDMNPRNNVRLRK
-1370 RAEQLKSKRN
+1370 KAQQLKGTRN
-1380 TEDREKIRRELREYL
+1380 KEERDKIRRELKEYL

-1407 RLMANNSRSYNNV
+1407 RLMANNSKTFNNV
-1420 KNEANQLQVNKKAQ
+1420 KNA
-1434 SERKKERQD
+1434 
-1443 MIKYLNTLN
+1443 
-1452 KLTNK
+1452 
-1457 NKQKLL
+1457 
-1463 SNNTRNTNNVRNEAN
+1463 AN
-1478 QLQEIRRVE
+1478 QLQEFKKVQ

-1518 VSRNINSIRNEAN
+1518 VSRNINNIRNEAN
-1531 QLQSNKKAQLERKK
+1531 QLQVTKKSELERKK

-1596 AELNTLKKS
+1596 GELNTLKKS

-1625 VTLKSMLKEVA
+1625 VTLKSMLKEVTD
-1636 ELKKKMAAEKRAQNR
+1636 LKKKMATEKRSQNR

-1686 NRATQINATIKNK
+1686 NRVTQINATIKNK

-1705 LSNYINGLGVNGAQL
+1705 LSNYISTLGVNGTQL
-1720 LKKFN
+1720 IKKFN

-1740 MKTVANARLVNTKK
+1740 MKTVANARLVNTKR
-1754 DQLRVHMK
+1754 DQLRAHMK
-1762 NTRLNDK
+1762 NTRLDDK
-1769 NKKSFINRVAV
+1769 NKKSFINRVTL

-1789 EVNDLNTQLKTRDE
+1789 EVNNLNAQLKTRNDE
-1803 KLAAKKSNVSVFLNT
+1803 LAAKKSEVSVFLNT

-1823 PENRKAFLAKV
+1823 PENRKAFLAGV
-1834 VNANTNTEAI
+1834 VGANTNTDIIKKEAT
-1844 KRDATTMN
+1844 AMN
-1852 KAIKNR
+1852 KAVKNR
-1858 KVEKERR
+1858 RAEKERQ
-1865 EEDEKK
+1865 DKEKK
-1871 KELIRVREVDKK
+1871 EKEQIRIRKIDKE
-1883 RLNQHLKGLKH
+1883 RLDKHLKGLKH
-1894 LTSFEKMNYISSF
+1894 LTTFEKMNYISSF

-1943 IPQLKK
+1943 IPQIKK
-1949 DAYLRQLLQPGINIA
+1949 DVYLRQLLQPGVNTA
-1964 PIKRMVN
+1964 PIKKAVN

-1981 ERIKAQVTKKL
+1981 ERIKAQVTEKL
-1992 QTLKAITANNR
+1992 QTLKTITANNR
-2003 AKFLNNLKTKPP
+2003 AKFLNNLKTKNP
-2015 NEVLAAAEKLDSE
+2015 NEVLEAAEKIDKE
-2028 RRGVRD
+2028 RRATRN
-2034 KGIKNVAGEL
+2034 KGIKNVANQL

-2055 KKLMNRLAT
+2055 KKLMNRLPT

-2071 ANARALSKE
+2071 ANAKALNKQ
-2080 RKYNKLKPM
+2080 RKNVVEKTRQEAEAKKKTEM
-2089 LIAKAEKG
+2089 EAKKKAEEEKKARNTG
-2097 GLGHFRKNIEAIKTD
+2097 TKNLAT
-2112 EDVKRVDEMMKKELE
+2112 
-2127 ERQKAFKA
+2127 
-2135 KKSGEKEMKNV
+2135 S
-2146 SSKLQGLTS
+2146 LQALTS
-2155 LTRDNRKNL
+2155 LTRDNRKKL
-2164 MKRLST
+2164 MNRLPT
-2170 NGAQKVLANAKK
+2170 NGPEKVLTNAKK
-2182 LNQDKKNT
+2182 LNQEKKNT
-2190 EKKTRDGVEF
+2190 EKKIREGVES
-2200 KLKKI
+2200 KLKTI
-2205 GVKGSNLQTLMKR
+2205 GVKGSNLQDLMKR
-2218 WNNNKNQTIFDDAR
+2218 WNNTKNKTVFDDAR
-2232 KKVEEDREKAMAKQ
+2232 KKVEANKEKAMAKQ
-2246 PLVNRVL
+2246 PLLNKVL
-2253 REIPGTFGLFRREWE
+2253 SEIPGTFGLFRREWE

-2289 KVKLRQE
+2289 KVKLRGE
-2296 IEKAPIADDKRR
+2296 IEKAPISDDKRR

-2323 RKQELARNIKAKR
+2323 RKQELARDIKAKR

-2367 IAKGEDTRAV
+2367 ITKGEDTRAV
-2377 LRNADKLQR
+2377 LRNADKLQKD
-2386 NRTAKQRLEAE
+2386 RTAKQRLEAE
-2397 RKQKEQKQAQER
+2397 RKQK
-2409 KVMEQ
+2409 EQ

-2449 TRLNRGNTANAILR
+2449 ARLNRGNTANAILR

-2596 EERAKARAIAEA
+2596 EERAKARASAEA

-2617 ARAEAKSLKEKEARA
+2617 ARAEAKSLKEKEERA

>member
-1 MDACDPDAD
+1 MDACDPNAD

-80 RADLKRVAR
+80 RVDLKRIAR
-89 KVNLKNVDQMT
+89 KVELKNVEQMT

-105 DAIGKRLRYM
+105 TAIGKRLRYM
-115 KVHEPVKFARR
+115 KVHEPVKFAKR
-126 TRVAVNRT
+126 TRVTVNKT
-134 TAVNEINNTA
+134 TAVNENNTA

-158 VNRANNLNTN
+158 VNRVNTNNVNVN
-168 RVNNTNRANNLNTN
+168 RVNTNNVNVN
-182 RVNNTNRANNL
+182 RVNANRV
-193 NTNRANNLNTNRV
+193 NTNRV
-206 NTNRVNINSP
+206 NTNRVNTNRVNTNRMNTTNLNSARP
-216 RASFG
+216 SFG
-221 ARPNGQKGMNF
+221 SRPNGQRGMNF
-232 SGKSVF
+232 SGKGVF
-238 RQGKKP
+238 KRSAKP
-244 AFLGGNRRA
+244 AFLGGNQRA
-253 VREPVREPVRNNRPT
+253 VREPVKNNNRPK
-268 NMNQRPVTMN
+268 NMNERPVTMN
-278 NTPKKPGFFG
+278 TSKKPGIFG
-288 SIFGKKNY
+288 SIFGKKKP
-296 IAANKFKGEKKGYA
+296 IQD
-310 FKQGNEG
+310 FKQGN
-317 LGYYKNTGGPEPTV
+317 KRPTKTTDTIN
-331 GPPQGPTLPNKPIP
+331 QSIP
-345 ANDLTTEQAVAK
+345 ATQKIGTNLTVEDAVAK

-366 KKFLEKMELGTTSKK
+366 KKFLEKMELGTVTRK
-381 QVVTEA
+381 QVVAEA
-387 QQALEEEKRFLAFLD
+387 QQALEEEKQFLAFID
-402 GLKLLNIESEY
+402 SLKLLNIESEY

-432 KADERSNV
+432 KADERANV

-455 TLNKADKNTF
+455 TLNKADKNIF
-465 LNRARQNGANVNKL
+465 LNRARQNSANVDKL

-486 ISQEVDKVINKK
+486 ISQEKIKVLNNK
-498 RQEFKTLLKNY
+498 RQNFRTLLKNY

-522 GIDEKTN
+522 GIDEKTT
-529 TNSMKK
+529 TNNMKK
-535 MAENL
+535 LAENL
-540 IKKRIEEKKNLV
+540 IKKRIEDKKNLV

-565 NQTNKNKFVKRFK
+565 NQTNKNTFIKRFK
-578 NDDVNVNTLKR
+578 NDDVNVNSLKR
-589 EALNLEKSQLSG
+589 EALNLEKSKMSK
-601 NVENLRAKLDTRLG
+601 NVDNLRTKLDTRLS
-615 EIGLNQVNQNAI
+615 EIGLNQVDQNSV

-634 NRNVEKLLLEAKQ
+634 NRNVEKLVQEAKQ
-647 LKALRNAETGNR
+647 LKTLRNTESGNK
-659 AKQEYISYLGTLSN
+659 AKQEYISYLGTLPN

-688 NRNKALT
+688 NRNRALT
-695 LSKQRGVEKKEREK
+695 LSKQRGAEKKESEK

-719 GLTNDNRTI
+719 GLTNDNRTK

-737 LNVEALKKQAIG
+737 LNVEALKKQAIE
-749 LRSGKISEKKAKL
+749 LRSSNISEKKAKL

-824 INNRSGILNKNPSL
+824 INNRSGILNKKPSL
-838 FEGKRMANAKLKEKQ
+838 FEGKRMANTKLREKQ
-853 VKNKAL
+853 ER
-859 QNRKE
+859 NRQ
-864 LEEYIN
+864 I
-870 SLGLNVN
+870 
-877 TRVSILNQNPTLVA
+877 
-891 GKQMANSKLKEKQ
+891 
-904 TKNKQV
+904 
-910 RNLNEL
+910 RNLKEL
-916 ENYINELGLNVNTK
+916 ENYVNNLGLNVNTK
-930 RSIMNQNISINQK
+930 KSILNQDISISEK
-943 RKLADVKLQEKQGK
+943 RSLADMKFKEKQERNSQK
-957 NKKNQNRKQLE
+957 QNRKQLE
-968 NYINELGLNVNDKVN
+968 NYINELGLNTNNKVN
-983 ILNKDPSLNEGRK
+983 ILNKNPTLNVGRK

-1009 RNKNRFAL
+1009 RNKDRFAL
-1017 SVHLNKLGLTN
+1017 SVYLNKLGLSN
-1028 IEKSKFLEKFNSN
+1028 NDKSKFLEKFNSN
-1041 VNANTVKANAN
+1041 VNANTVKANASM
-1052 AFIQNKK
+1052 FIQNKK
-1059 SQQRMT
+1059 GRQRLQ
-1065 KRQELQDYLSDMGLT
+1065 KRQELQNYISRMNLT
-1080 NQEQL
+1080 NQEQM
-1085 QLLNKFNRNVDN
+1085 QLLNMFNRNIDN
-1097 SNAIKKEA
+1097 VNAIKKEA
-1105 NTYVRQKSRQQRVTM
+1105 DTYVRQKYRQQRVAM
-1120 RDDLFKFLKGL
+1120 REDLSGFLKGL
-1131 NISQKNAQNL
+1131 NISQKDAQNIM
-1141 LKEYNNTN
+1141 KEFNNTN
-1149 VNAQILKNRASGIVE
+1149 VNAQILKNRATGIVE
-1164 TRKQERFVQEEGEFM
+1164 TRRREKSAKEEIDLVK
-1179 NYLNTL
+1179 YLNTL
-1185 GNLTAKNKSDIT
+1185 GNLTAENKTKIT
-1197 EKLDSYF
+1197 EKLNSYYVDWDF
-1204 TNWNSLKKSATNL
+1204 LKKSATNL

-1224 RRDKER
+1224 RRNNER
-1230 NELSAYANNLG
+1230 NELSEYANNLG
-1241 LNSDKKRSLVKAL
+1241 LNSDKKRSLIKLL
-1254 NDKAANLGT
+1254 NDKASNLSS
-1263 LKREANALKKD
+1263 LKKEAKVWK
-1274 INNTNRAEKRKKLLR
+1274 NQMNRQTKMKKSQELLK
-1289 SLVNLDITNQN
+1289 SLVNLNITNQN
-1300 RESFMEKFGN
+1300 RNSFMEKFGN

-1328 RIQNRRNQLA
+1328 RIQNRRDQLS
-1338 LFMTNLG
+1338 LFMNNLN

-1356 NFDVNPRNNVRLRK
+1356 NFDMNPRNTVRLQK
-1370 RAEQLKSKRN
+1370 KAQQLKGTRN
-1380 TEDREKIRRELREYL
+1380 KEERDKIRRELKEYL
-1395 NTLNMLNNSNKK
+1395 NTLNMLNSSNKK
-1407 RLMANNSRSYNNV
+1407 RLMANNSKTFNNV
-1420 KNEANQLQVNKKAQ
+1420 KNEANQLQEIKKA
-1434 SERKKERQD
+1434 R
-1443 MIKYLNTLN
+1443 
-1452 KLTNK
+1452 
-1457 NKQKLL
+1457 
-1463 SNNTRNTNNVRNEAN
+1463 
-1478 QLQEIRRVE
+1478 

-1507 NKTNKQKLLAN
+1507 NKTDKQKLLAN

-1531 QLQSNKKAQLERKK
+1531 QLQAIKKSDLERKK

-1551 KYINTLNLLTKEDKQ
+1551 RYINTLNLLTKEDKQ

-1582 ANKLQEFKKTAKRG
+1582 ANKLQEFKKTDKRG
-1596 AELNTLKKS
+1596 GELNTLKKS

-1636 ELKKKMAAEKRAQNR
+1636 VLKKKMATEKRAQNR

-1659 TLDIGNTD
+1659 TLDVRNTD

-1686 NRATQINATIKNK
+1686 NRVTQINATIKNK

-1705 LSNYINGLGVNGAQL
+1705 LSNYINTLGVNGTQL
-1720 LKKFN
+1720 IKKFD

-1740 MKTVANARLVNTKK
+1740 MKTVANARLVNTKR
-1754 DQLRVHMK
+1754 DQLRAHMK
-1762 NTRLNDK
+1762 NTRLDDK
-1769 NKKSFINRVAV
+1769 NKKSFINRVTL

-1789 EVNDLNTQLKTRDE
+1789 EVNNLNAQLKTRNDE
-1803 KLAAKKSNVSVFLNT
+1803 LAAKKSEVSVFLNT

-1834 VNANTNTEAI
+1834 VGANTNTDIIKKEAT
-1844 KRDATTMN
+1844 AMN
-1852 KAIKNR
+1852 KAVKNR
-1858 KVEKERR
+1858 KVEKERQ
-1865 EEDEKK
+1865 EEEKK
-1871 KELIRVREVDKK
+1871 KKDLIRIREVDKK

-1894 LTSFEKMNYISSF
+1894 LTAFEKMNYISSF

-1949 DAYLRQLLQPGINIA
+1949 DAYLRQLLQPGVNIA

-1992 QTLKAITANNR
+1992 QTLKTITANNR

-2015 NEVLAAAEKLDSE
+2015 NEVLEAAEKIDKE
-2028 RRGVRD
+2028 RRATRD

-2055 KKLMNRLAT
+2055 KKLMNRL
-2064 NGPEKVL
+2064 P
-2071 ANARALSKE
+2071 
-2080 RKYNKLKPM
+2080 
-2089 LIAKAEKG
+2089 
-2097 GLGHFRKNIEAIKTD
+2097 
-2112 EDVKRVDEMMKKELE
+2112 
-2127 ERQKAFKA
+2127 
-2135 KKSGEKEMKNV
+2135 
-2146 SSKLQGLTS
+2146 
-2155 LTRDNRKNL
+2155 
-2164 MKRLST
+2164 T

-2182 LNQDKKNT
+2182 LNQERKEVREKEEDKKKAELEAKEKAEE
-2190 EKKTRDGVEF
+2190 EKKTRDTGTKKLATNLQALSSLTRDNRKKLMNRLPTNGAQKVLANAKKLNQEKKNSEKKIREGVES
-2200 KLKKI
+2200 KLKTI
-2205 GVKGSNLQTLMKR
+2205 GVKGSNLQALMKR
-2218 WNNNKNQTIFDDAR
+2218 WNNSKNKTVFDDAR
-2232 KKVEEDREKAMAKQ
+2232 KKVEANKEKAMAKQ
-2246 PLVNRVL
+2246 PLLNKVL
-2253 REIPGTFGLFRREWE
+2253 SEIPGTFGIFRREWE

-2289 KVKLRQE
+2289 KVKLRTE
-2296 IEKAPIADDKRR
+2296 IEKAPISDDKRR

-2323 RKQELARNIKAKR
+2323 RKQELARDIKAKR

-2349 LQSMNR
+2349 LQSMNK

-2449 TRLNRGNTANAILR
+2449 ARLNKGNTVNAILR

-2476 SKPTTSTAFI
+2476 SKPTTSTAFL
-2486 DNSKFKTTNNPLFRK
+2486 NNGKFKTTGNPLFRK
-2501 AGKQVV
+2501 AGKQAV

-2571 KNREEAQRRSVS
+2571 KNREEAQRRGVS

-2596 EERAKARAIAEA
+2596 EERAKARA
-2608 KSLKEKEER
+2608 S
-2617 ARAEAKSLKEKEARA
+2617 AEAKSLKEKEARA
-2632 RAEAKSLK
+2632 SAEAKSLK
-2640 EKVARN
+2640 EKEARN
-2646 KVEAARAETERRRIA
+2646 KIEAARAENERRRLA

-2679 KKLAKATGQGVKATQ
+2679 KKLARATGRGVKATQ
-2694 KKQQA
+2694 KKQQTV
-2699 ARRRK
+2699 RRRK

>member
-1 MDACDPDAD
+1 MNERPVTM
-10 IENLRQLIKINT
+10 NT
-22 GVDVKLTKK
+22 SKK
-31 EICQAY
+31 PGIFGSIFAKKKPVQ
-37 EDIQGG
+37 DFKQG
-43 KLPLPP
+43 
-49 LVMNSTRTYL
+49 
-59 VDKKSPLKPN
+59 
-69 DYELLFDSSTK
+69 
-80 RADLKRVAR
+80 A
-89 KVNLKNVDQMT
+89 
-100 KSQIV
+100 
-105 DAIGKRLRYM
+105 
-115 KVHEPVKFARR
+115 
-126 TRVAVNRT
+126 
-134 TAVNEINNTA
+134 
-144 VNTVNNTTQTNNLN
+144 
-158 VNRANNLNTN
+158 
-168 RVNNTNRANNLNTN
+168 
-182 RVNNTNRANNL
+182 
-193 NTNRANNLNTNRV
+193 
-206 NTNRVNINSP
+206 
-216 RASFG
+216 
-221 ARPNGQKGMNF
+221 
-232 SGKSVF
+232 
-238 RQGKKP
+238 KP
-244 AFLGGNRRA
+244 AFLGGNQRA
-253 VREPVREPVRNNRPT
+253 VREPVKNNNRPK
-268 NMNQRPVTMN
+268 NMNERPVTMN
-278 NTPKKPGFFG
+278 TSKKPGIFG
-288 SIFGKKNY
+288 SIFAKK
-296 IAANKFKGEKKGYA
+296 KPVQD
-310 FKQGNEG
+310 FKQGN
-317 LGYYKNTGGPEPTV
+317 KRPTKTTDTIN
-331 GPPQGPTLPNKPIP
+331 QSIP
-345 ANDLTTEQAVAK
+345 ATQKIGTNLTVEDAVAK

-366 KKFLEKMELGTTSKK
+366 KKFLEKMELGTVTRK
-381 QVVTEA
+381 QVVAEA
-387 QQALEEEKRFLAFLD
+387 QQALEEEKQFLAFID
-402 GLKLLNIESEY
+402 SLKLLNIESEY

-432 KADERSNV
+432 KADERANV

-455 TLNKADKNTF
+455 TLNKADKTIF
-465 LNRARQNGANVNKL
+465 LNRARQNSANVDKL

-486 ISQEVDKVINKK
+486 ISQEKIKVLNNK
-498 RQEFKTLLKNY
+498 RQNFRTLLKNY

-522 GIDEKTN
+522 GIDEKTT
-529 TNSMKK
+529 TNNMKK
-535 MAENL
+535 LAENL
-540 IKKRIEEKKNLV
+540 IKKRIEDKKNLV

-565 NQTNKNKFVKRFK
+565 NQTNKNTFIKRFK
-578 NDDVNVNTLKR
+578 NDDVNVNSLKK
-589 EALNLEKSQLSG
+589 EALNLEKSKMSK
-601 NVENLRAKLDTRLG
+601 NVDNLRTKLDTRLG
-615 EIGLNQVNQNAI
+615 EIGLNQVDQNSI

-634 NRNVEKLLLEAKQ
+634 NRNVEKLVQEAKQ
-647 LKALRNAETGNR
+647 LKTLRNTESGNK
-659 AKQEYISYLGTLSN
+659 AKQEYISYLGTLPN
-673 LTNEDKKTLLGSGNL
+673 LTNEDKKTLLGSDNL
-688 NRNKALT
+688 NRNRALT
-695 LSKQRGVEKKEREK
+695 LSKQRGAEKKESEK

-719 GLTNDNRTI
+719 GLTNDNRTK

-737 LNVEALKKQAIG
+737 LNVEALKKQAIE
-749 LRSGKISEKKAKL
+749 LRSSNISEKKAKL

-824 INNRSGILNKNPSL
+824 INNRSGILNKKPSL
-838 FEGKRMANAKLKEKQ
+838 FEGKRMANAKLRKKQ
-853 VKNKAL
+853 ER
-859 QNRKE
+859 NRQ
-864 LEEYIN
+864 I
-870 SLGLNVN
+870 
-877 TRVSILNQNPTLVA
+877 
-891 GKQMANSKLKEKQ
+891 
-904 TKNKQV
+904 
-910 RNLNEL
+910 RNLKEL
-916 ENYINELGLNVNTK
+916 ENYVNNLGLNVNTK
-930 RSIMNQNISINQK
+930 KSIFNQDISISEK
-943 RKLADVKLQEKQGK
+943 RSLADMKFKEKQERNSQK
-957 NKKNQNRKQLE
+957 QNRKQLE
-968 NYINELGLNVNDKVN
+968 NYINELGLNTNNKVN
-983 ILNKDPSLNEGRK
+983 ILNKNPTLNVGRK

-1009 RNKNRFAL
+1009 RNKDRFAL
-1017 SVHLNKLGLTN
+1017 SVYLNKLGLSN
-1028 IEKSKFLEKFNSN
+1028 NDKSKFLEKFNSN
-1041 VNANTVKANAN
+1041 VNANTVKANASM
-1052 AFIQNKK
+1052 FIQNKK
-1059 SQQRMT
+1059 GRQRLQ
-1065 KRQELQDYLSDMGLT
+1065 KRQELQNYISGMNLT
-1080 NQEQL
+1080 NQEQM
-1085 QLLNKFNRNVDN
+1085 QLLNMFNRNIDN
-1097 SNAIKKEA
+1097 VNAIKKEA
-1105 NTYVRQKSRQQRVTM
+1105 DTYVRQKYRQQRTAM
-1120 RDDLFKFLKGL
+1120 REDLSGFLKGL
-1131 NISQKNAQNL
+1131 NISQKDAQNIM
-1141 LKEYNNTN
+1141 KEFNNTN
-1149 VNAQILKNRASGIVE
+1149 VNAQILKNRATGIVE
-1164 TRKQERFVQEEGEFM
+1164 TRRREKSAKEEIDLVK
-1179 NYLNTL
+1179 YLNTL
-1185 GNLTAKNKSDIT
+1185 GNLTAENKTKIT
-1197 EKLDSYF
+1197 EKLNSYYVDWDF
-1204 TNWNSLKKSATNL
+1204 LKKSATNL

-1224 RRDKER
+1224 RRNNER
-1230 NELSAYANNLG
+1230 NELSEYANNLG
-1241 LNSDKKRSLVKAL
+1241 LNSDKKRSLIKLL
-1254 NDKAANLGT
+1254 NDKASNLST
-1263 LKREANALKKD
+1263 LKREANVWKKQMNNQTKMKKSQELLK
-1274 INNTNRAEKRKKLLR
+1274 
-1289 SLVNLDITNQN
+1289 SLVNLNITNQN
-1300 RESFMEKFGN
+1300 RNSFMEKFGN

-1328 RIQNRRNQLA
+1328 RIQNRRDQLS
-1338 LFMTNLG
+1338 LFINNLN

-1356 NFDVNPRNNVRLRK
+1356 NFDMNPRNTVRLQK
-1370 RAEQLKSKRN
+1370 KAQQLKGTRN
-1380 TEDREKIRRELREYL
+1380 KEERDKIRRELKEYL
-1395 NTLNMLNNSNKK
+1395 NTLNMLNSSNKK
-1407 RLMANNSRSYNNV
+1407 RLMANNSKTFNNV
-1420 KNEANQLQVNKKAQ
+1420 KNEANQLQEIKKA
-1434 SERKKERQD
+1434 R
-1443 MIKYLNTLN
+1443 
-1452 KLTNK
+1452 
-1457 NKQKLL
+1457 
-1463 SNNTRNTNNVRNEAN
+1463 
-1478 QLQEIRRVE
+1478 

-1507 NKTNKQKLLAN
+1507 NKTDKQKLLAN

-1531 QLQSNKKAQLERKK
+1531 QLQAIKKSDLERKK

-1551 KYINTLNLLTKEDKQ
+1551 RYINTLNLLTKEDKQ

-1596 AELNTLKKS
+1596 GELNTLKKS

-1636 ELKKKMAAEKRAQNR
+1636 VLKKKMATEKRAQNR

-1659 TLDIGNTD
+1659 TLDVRNTD

-1686 NRATQINATIKNK
+1686 NRVTQINATIKNK

-1705 LSNYINGLGVNGAQL
+1705 LSNYINTLGVNGTQL
-1720 LKKFN
+1720 IKKFD

-1740 MKTVANARLVNTKK
+1740 MKTVANARLVNTKR
-1754 DQLRVHMK
+1754 DQLRAHMK
-1762 NTRLNDK
+1762 NTRLDDK
-1769 NKKSFINRVAV
+1769 NKKSFINRVTL

-1789 EVNDLNTQLKTRDE
+1789 EVNNLNAQLKTRNDE
-1803 KLAAKKSNVSVFLNT
+1803 LAAKKSEVSVFLNT

-1834 VNANTNTEAI
+1834 VGANTNTDIIKKEAT
-1844 KRDATTMN
+1844 AMN
-1852 KAIKNR
+1852 KAVKNR
-1858 KVEKERR
+1858 KVEKERQ
-1865 EEDEKK
+1865 EEEKK
-1871 KELIRVREVDKK
+1871 KKDLIRIREVDKK

-1894 LTSFEKMNYISSF
+1894 LTTFEKMNYISSF

-1949 DAYLRQLLQPGINIA
+1949 DAYLRQLLQPGVNIA

-1992 QTLKAITANNR
+1992 QTLKTITANNR

-2015 NEVLAAAEKLDSE
+2015 NEVLEAAEKLDKE
-2028 RRGVRD
+2028 RRATRD

-2055 KKLMNRLAT
+2055 KKLMNRL
-2064 NGPEKVL
+2064 P
-2071 ANARALSKE
+2071 
-2080 RKYNKLKPM
+2080 
-2089 LIAKAEKG
+2089 
-2097 GLGHFRKNIEAIKTD
+2097 
-2112 EDVKRVDEMMKKELE
+2112 
-2127 ERQKAFKA
+2127 
-2135 KKSGEKEMKNV
+2135 
-2146 SSKLQGLTS
+2146 
-2155 LTRDNRKNL
+2155 
-2164 MKRLST
+2164 T

-2182 LNQDKKNT
+2182 LNQERKEVREKEEDKKKAELEAKEKAEE
-2190 EKKTRDGVEF
+2190 EKKTRDTGTKKLATNLQALSSLTRDNRKKLMNRLPTNGAQKVLANAKKLNQEKKNSEKKIREGVES
-2200 KLKKI
+2200 KLKTI
-2205 GVKGSNLQTLMKR
+2205 GVKGSNLQALMKR
-2218 WNNNKNQTIFDDAR
+2218 WNNSKNKTVFDDAR
-2232 KKVEEDREKAMAKQ
+2232 KKVEANKEKAMAKQ
-2246 PLVNRVL
+2246 PLLNKVL
-2253 REIPGTFGLFRREWE
+2253 SEIPGTFGIFRREWE

-2289 KVKLRQE
+2289 KVKLRAE
-2296 IEKAPIADDKRR
+2296 IEKAPISDDKRR

-2336 GEGDKVKADTAKK
+2336 SEGDKVKADTAKK

-2367 IAKGEDTRAV
+2367 IAKGEDTRVV

-2449 TRLNRGNTANAILR
+2449 ARLNRGNTANAILR

-2476 SKPTTSTAFI
+2476 SKPTTSTAFLN
-2486 DNSKFKTTNNPLFRK
+2486 NSKFKTTGNPLFRK
-2501 AGKQVV
+2501 AGKQAV

-2532 SKLEGPARVAASRNL
+2532 SKLEGPTRVAASRNL

-2571 KNREEAQRRSVS
+2571 KNREEAQRRGVS

-2596 EERAKARAIAEA
+2596 EERAKARA
-2608 KSLKEKEER
+2608 S
-2617 ARAEAKSLKEKEARA
+2617 AEAKSLKEKEARA
-2632 RAEAKSLK
+2632 SAEAKSLK
-2640 EKVARN
+2640 EKEARN
-2646 KVEAARAETERRRIA
+2646 KIEAARAENERRRLA

-2679 KKLAKATGQGVKATQ
+2679 KKLARATGRGVKATQ
-2694 KKQQA
+2694 KKQQTV
-2699 ARRRK
+2699 RRRK

>member
-22 GVDVKLTKK
+22 GVNVKLTKK

-80 RADLKRVAR
+80 RVDLKKIAR

-126 TRVAVNRT
+126 TRVAINRT

-144 VNTVNNTTQTNNLN
+144 VNTVNN
-158 VNRANNLNTN
+158 AN
-168 RVNNTNRANNLNTN
+168 RVNNVNTNNGLNTN
-182 RVNNTNRANNL
+182 NVNV
-193 NTNRANNLNTNRV
+193 NTNRV
-206 NTNRVNINSP
+206 NTNNVNTNNGLNTTRSRVNFNNSP
-216 RASFG
+216 RPSFG
-221 ARPNGQKGMNF
+221 SRPNGQRGMNF
-232 SGKSVF
+232 SGKNVF
-238 RQGKKP
+238 KQDKKP
-244 AFLGGNRRA
+244 AFLGGNQRA
-253 VREPVREPVRNNRPT
+253 VREPVRNNRPR

-278 NTPKKPGFFG
+278 KPGFFG

-296 IAANKFKGEKKGYA
+296 IAGNKFKGEKKGYA
-310 FKQGNEG
+310 FKQGNQG

-331 GPPQGPTLPNKPIP
+331 GPPQGPALPNKLVP
-345 ANDLTTEQAVAK
+345 ATPNKLVPNDDLTTEQAVAK

-366 KKFLEKMELGTTSKK
+366 KKFLEKMELGTATKK
-381 QVVTEA
+381 QVVAEA
-387 QQALEEEKRFLAFLD
+387 QQALEEEKRFLAFID

-455 TLNKADKNTF
+455 TLGQKDKNSF
-465 LNRARQNGANVNKL
+465 LDRARQDSANVNKL
-479 IMEIKKL
+479 ILEIKKL
-486 ISQEVDKVINKK
+486 ISNEVNRVLNKK
-498 RQEFKTLLKNY
+498 RQEFTTLLKNY

-522 GIDEKTN
+522 GIDEKVN

-535 MAENL
+535 LAENL
-540 IKKRIEEKKNLV
+540 IKKRVEEKKNLV

-565 NQTNKNKFVKRFK
+565 NQTNKNTFIKRFK

-589 EALNLEKSQLSG
+589 EALNLEKTQMSG
-601 NVENLRAKLDTRLG
+601 NVDNLRTKLDTRLG

-647 LKALRNAETGNR
+647 LKALRNTETGNK

-673 LTNEDKKTLLGSGNL
+673 LTNEDKKALLGSGNL

-695 LSKQRGVEKKEREK
+695 LSKQRGVEKKEGEK

-737 LNVEALKKQAIG
+737 LNVEALKKQAIE

-799 KKIAGEKAAKERREL
+799 KKIAGEKVAKDRREL
-814 EDYINGLGLN
+814 EEYINGLGLN

-838 FEGKRMANAKLKEKQ
+838 VAGKQMANAKLKEKQ
-853 VKNKAL
+853 GKNKKN
-859 QNRKE
+859 QNREE

-891 GKQMANSKLKEKQ
+891 GKQMANAKLKEKQ
-904 TKNKQV
+904 SKNQQV
-910 RNLNEL
+910 RNLNDL
-916 ENYINELGLNVNTK
+916 ENYINGLGLNVNTK

-943 RKLADVKLQEKQGK
+943 IKLADVKLQEKQGK

-1065 KRQELQDYLSDMGLT
+1065 KRQELQNYISDMGLT

-1105 NTYVRQKSRQQRVTM
+1105 NTYVRQKSRQQRAMM

-1131 NISQKNAQNL
+1131 NIYQKNAQNL

-1164 TRKQERFVQEEGEFM
+1164 TRKQEIFVQEEGEFM

-1197 EKLDSYF
+1197 EKLDSYY

-1241 LNSDKKRSLVKAL
+1241 LNNDKKRSLVKAL

-1263 LKREANALKKD
+1263 LKREANALKKE

-1370 RAEQLKSKRN
+1370 RAEQLKSKKN
-1380 TEDREKIRRELREYL
+1380 TEEREKIRRELMEYL
-1395 NTLNMLNNSNKK
+1395 NTLNMLNNSNKNK
-1407 RLMANNSRSYNNV
+1407 LMANNSKSYNNV

-1452 KLTNK
+1452 KLTKN

-1463 SNNTRNTNNVRNEAN
+1463 SNNTRNTNSVRNEAN
-1478 QLQEIRRVE
+1478 QLQEIRRAE

-1501 NSLNML
+1501 NGLNML
-1507 NKTNKQKLLAN
+1507 NKTNKQKLLDN

-1545 EREELS
+1545 EREGLS
-1551 KYINTLNLLTKEDKQ
+1551 RYINTLNLLTKEDKQ
-1566 KLLENV
+1566 KLLENI

-1582 ANKLQEFKKTAKRG
+1582 ANQLQEFKKTAKRG
-1596 AELNTLKKS
+1596 GEINTLKKS

-1625 VTLKSMLKEVA
+1625 VTLNSMLKEV
-1636 ELKKKMAAEKRAQNR
+1636 EQIRKKMATEKRAQNR

-1659 TLDIGNTD
+1659 TLDVGNTD

-1679 ANFGTLK
+1679 YNLGTLK
-1686 NRATQINATIKNK
+1686 NRATQVNATIKNK

-1705 LSNYINGLGVNGAQL
+1705 LSNYINSLGINGTQL
-1720 LKKFN
+1720 LEKLN

-1731 NRLKADADK
+1731 IRLKADANK
-1740 MKTVANARLVNTKK
+1740 MKSVSTASLVNSKK
-1754 DQLRVHMK
+1754 DQLRAHMK
-1762 NTRLNDK
+1762 NTRLDDK
-1769 NKKSFINRVAV
+1769 NKKSFIGRVTLN
-1780 DTNMNSLKG
+1780 TNMNSIKG
-1789 EVNDLNTQLKTRDE
+1789 EVNNLNTQLKTRNDQ
-1803 KLAAKKSNVSVFLNT
+1803 LAAKKSDVSVFLNT

-1823 PENRKAFLAKV
+1823 PENRKGFLAKV
-1834 VNANTNTEAI
+1834 TTANTDIEGI
-1844 KRDATTMN
+1844 KRDATSMN
-1852 KAIKNR
+1852 KAVKNR
-1858 KVEKERR
+1858 RIETDRKKE
-1865 EEDEKK
+1865 EENKK
-1871 KELIRVREVDKK
+1871 KEIKSRKVDEE
-1883 RLNQHLKGLKH
+1883 RLSKHLKGLKH
-1894 LTSFEKMNYISSF
+1894 LTSPEMSDYMSSF
-1907 ERNGAKIENVI
+1907 LRNGAKFENVV

-1938 IRDAK
+1938 IRDAR
-1943 IPQLKK
+1943 IPQARK
-1949 DAYLRQLLQPGINIA
+1949 DLYIRQLLQPHVNTR
-1964 PIKRMVN
+1964 PIKRIVN
-1971 VNKERERITG
+1971 VEKESERMMG
-1981 ERIKAQVTKKL
+1981 ERIKMETTRKL
-1992 QTLKAITANNR
+1992 KSLKDITVDER
-2003 AKFLNNLKTKPP
+2003 VKFINSLKNKVPKD
-2015 NEVLAAAEKLDSE
+2015 VLAAAEKLDME
-2028 RRGVRD
+2028 RKEGKKTRD
-2034 KGIKNVAGEL
+2034 KGIKNVANEL
-2044 SKLTNLERNNR
+2044 SKLTTIERDNR
-2055 KKLMNRLAT
+2055 KKLMNRL
-2064 NGPEKVL
+2064 
-2071 ANARALSKE
+2071 
-2080 RKYNKLKPM
+2080 
-2089 LIAKAEKG
+2089 
-2097 GLGHFRKNIEAIKTD
+2097 
-2112 EDVKRVDEMMKKELE
+2112 
-2127 ERQKAFKA
+2127 Q
-2135 KKSGEKEMKNV
+2135 
-2146 SSKLQGLTS
+2146 
-2155 LTRDNRKNL
+2155 
-2164 MKRLST
+2164 T
-2170 NGAQKVLANAKK
+2170 NGAEKVLANAKK
-2182 LNQDKKNT
+2182 LNQERKNKQK
-2190 EKKTRDGVEF
+2190 EIRNGVEF
-2200 KLKKI
+2200 KLKNI
-2205 GVKGSNLQTLMKR
+2205 GLNGSNIITFMKR
-2218 WNNNKNQTIFDDAR
+2218 WDDTKNETIFDDAR
-2232 KKVEEDREKAMAKQ
+2232 KKVMEKK
-2246 PLVNRVL
+2246 PLLNKVT
-2253 REIPGTFGLFRREWE
+2253 REITGTLGIWRRGWE
-2268 SAIKKAD
+2268 DAIRKAT
-2275 KPEELQRLGRLLDQ
+2275 KPEELQSIDRLLDE
-2289 KVKLRQE
+2289 KIKLRKE
-2296 IEKAPIADDKRR
+2296 IEQAPIAEDKRR
-2308 GQLRFVMKMSNDVEK
+2308 GQIRFVMKMANDIVK
-2323 RKQELARNIKAKR
+2323 RKQELAKNIKAKR
-2336 GEGDKVKADTAKK
+2336 GESDKVTGDTAKK
-2349 LQSMNR
+2349 LQSMNK
-2355 LERTNRQGFMNR
+2355 LERDNRKLLMNR
-2367 IAKGEDTRAV
+2367 IAKGEDVRTV
-2377 LRNADKLQR
+2377 MKNADNTVKKR
-2386 NRTAKQRLEAE
+2386 DEAE
-2397 RKQKEQKQAQER
+2397 RKRRLDKR
-2409 KVMEQ
+2409 KKVLNEIS
-2414 KKREEKM
+2414 KHTNKRITNLKSRAGNPFREEEDYNEMYEDVKKM
-2421 KAGKAKGDLAKSLSS
+2421 VKLVASDKGKAIGDVAKKLQSMNG
-2436 LKDLNRANRTEFI
+2436 LNRSNRKEFMV
-2449 TRLNRGNTANAILR
+2449 RLNRGNNSSSILR
-2463 NARKRSAEKGLAA
+2463 NAQKRSTEKEFA
-2476 SKPTTSTAFI
+2476 KTT
-2486 DNSKFKTTNNPLFRK
+2486 TTNNPLFRK
-2501 AGKQVV
+2501 AGKQAV

-2514 MTNAVKKAAETE
+2514 MTNAVKKAAEVE
-2526 KKQQEL
+2526 KNQQ
-2532 SKLEGPARVAASRNL
+2532 KIGNMKTGPERIAASRNL

-2556 QTAEGVKNIFSDQKK
+2556 QTAEGVKNIFGTETTAERMKRTGANIKRVQDGREQLLAQKK
-2571 KNREEAQRRSVS
+2571 KNREEAERRSVS
-2583 VKRAQ
+2583 VKKAQ

-2596 EERAKARAIAEA
+2596 EQRVKVRAN
-2608 KSLKEKEER
+2608 
-2617 ARAEAKSLKEKEARA
+2617 
-2632 RAEAKSLK
+2632 AEAKSLK
-2640 EKVARN
+2640 EKVDRN
-2646 KVEAARAETERRRIA
+2646 KVEDERAKAQTLRDESERRRVA
-2661 MLESQKK
+2661 MLEGQKK

-2679 KKLAKATGQGVKATQ
+2679 KKIARSTGQGVKATQ

-2699 ARRRK
+2699 VRRRI

>member
-1 MDACDPDAD
+1 MDACDPNAD

-49 LVMNSTRTYL
+49 LVMNSSRTYL

-80 RADLKRVAR
+80 RADLKKVAR
-89 KVNLKNVDQMT
+89 KVDLKNVDQMT

-115 KVHEPVKFARR
+115 KIHEPVKFARR
-126 TRVAVNRT
+126 TRVAVNKT
-134 TAVNEINNTA
+134 TAVNEINTA

-158 VNRANNLNTN
+158 VNRTNNLNTN
-168 RVNNTNRANNLNTN
+168 RSNNGLNTN
-182 RVNNTNRANNL
+182 RVNTNRV
-193 NTNRANNLNTNRV
+193 NNLNTNRV
-206 NTNRVNINSP
+206 NTNRVNTNRVNTNRTNINSP
-216 RASFG
+216 RTSFG
-221 ARPNGQKGMNF
+221 ARPNGQRGMNF
-232 SGKSVF
+232 SRANVF
-238 RQGKKP
+238 RKGEKP

-253 VREPVREPVRNNRPT
+253 VREPVRNNRPT
-268 NMNQRPVTMN
+268 NMNKRPVTMN

-288 SIFGKKNY
+288 GIFGKKNY
-296 IAANKFKGEKKGYA
+296 IAANKFKGSKNGYV
-310 FKQGNEG
+310 FRTGNQG
-317 LGYYKNTGGPEPTV
+317 LGYYKNVRPEPTV
-331 GPPQGPTLPNKPIP
+331 GPPQGPALPTKNNIKPVPAILPNG
-345 ANDLTTEQAVAK
+345 DLTTEQAVAK

-366 KKFLEKMELGTTSKK
+366 KKFLERMELGTVTKK
-381 QVVTEA
+381 QVVAEA

-432 KADERSNV
+432 KADERANI

-455 TLNKADKNTF
+455 TLNKADKNAF
-465 LNRARQNGANVNKL
+465 MDRARQNGANVNKL
-479 IMEIKKL
+479 IMDIKKL
-486 ISQEVDKVINKK
+486 ISQEVDKVLNKK
-498 RQEFKTLLKNY
+498 RQEFRNLLKNY
-509 NKLSDKDKEDLVK
+509 NKLNDKDKEDLVK

-529 TNSMKK
+529 TNTMKK
-535 MAENL
+535 LAENL
-540 IKKRIEEKKNLV
+540 IKKRIDEKKNLV

-565 NQTNKNKFVKRFK
+565 NQANKNKFVKRFK

-589 EALNLEKSQLSG
+589 EALNLEKSQMSG
-601 NVENLRAKLDTRLG
+601 NVENLRVKLNTRLG

-634 NRNVEKLLLEAKQ
+634 NRNVEKLLQEAKQ
-647 LKALRNAETGNR
+647 LKAQRNAESGNK

-673 LTNEDKKTLLGSGNL
+673 LTNEDRKTLINSGNL
-688 NRNKALT
+688 NRNKALN
-695 LSKQRGVEKKEREK
+695 LSKKRGVEKKEREK
-709 KEFVGFLADL
+709 KEFIGFLADL

-737 LNVEALKKQAIG
+737 LNVEALKKQAIE

-762 LSHMNTLN
+762 LAHMNSLN

-799 KKIAGEKAAKERREL
+799 KKIASEKAASERREL
-814 EDYINGLGLN
+814 EQYINSLGLN
-824 INNRSGILNKNPSL
+824 INNRGAILNKNPSL
-838 FEGKRMANAKLKEKQ
+838 FEGKRMANTKLKEKQ
-853 VKNKAL
+853 NRNKKI
-859 QNRKE
+859 QNRQE
-864 LEEYIN
+864 LENYIN

-877 TRVSILNQNPTLVA
+877 TRVSILNKNPSLVE
-891 GKQMANSKLKEKQ
+891 GKQMANAKLKEKQ
-904 TKNKQV
+904 AKNKQV
-910 RNLNEL
+910 RNLKEL
-916 ENYINELGLNVNTK
+916 ENYINDLGLNLNTQK
-930 RSIMNQNISINQK
+930 SILSQNISINQK
-943 RKLADVKLQEKQGK
+943 RILADTKFKEKQ
-957 NKKNQNRKQLE
+957 NRNRKNQNRRQLE
-968 NYINELGLNVNDKVN
+968 NYINELGLNTNNKVN
-983 ILNKDPSLNEGRK
+983 ILNKNPSLDEGRK

-1009 RNKNRFAL
+1009 RNKDRFAL
-1017 SVHLNKLGLTN
+1017 SVYLNNLGLTN

-1041 VNANTVKANAN
+1041 VNANTIKANAN
-1052 AFIQNKK
+1052 MFIQNKK
-1059 SQQRMT
+1059 SQKRAE
-1065 KRQELQDYLSDMGLT
+1065 KRQELQNYLSGMNLT
-1080 NQEQL
+1080 NQEQM
-1085 QLLNKFNRNVDN
+1085 QLLNKFNQNIDN

-1105 NTYVRQKSRQQRVTM
+1105 NTYLRQKSRQQRAAM
-1120 RDDLFKFLKGL
+1120 RNDLFSFLKGL
-1131 NISQKNAQNL
+1131 NISQKDAQSI
-1141 LKEYNNTN
+1141 LKEFNNTN
-1149 VNAQILKNRASGIVE
+1149 VNAQILKNRATGIVE
-1164 TRKQERFVQEEGEFM
+1164 TRKQERFIQEEGEFM

-1185 GNLTAKNKSDIT
+1185 GNLTAENRAKIT
-1197 EKLDSYF
+1197 EKLNSYY

-1224 RRDKER
+1224 KRDKDR

-1241 LNSDKKRSLVKAL
+1241 LNNDKKRALLKAL
-1254 NDKAANLGT
+1254 NDKSANLRT
-1263 LKREANALKKD
+1263 LKIEAKTLKNQ
-1274 INNTNRAEKRKKLLR
+1274 INNQNRAEKRKKLLR

-1320 EAKQLETD
+1320 EAKQLETE
-1328 RIQNRRNQLA
+1328 RIQNRRDQLS
-1338 LFMTNLG
+1338 LFMNNLG
-1345 LEQNDKNLVLK
+1345 LEQDDKNLVLK
-1356 NFDVNPRNNVRLRK
+1356 NFDMNPRDNVRLRK
-1370 RAEQLKSKRN
+1370 KAEQLKTKRN
-1380 TEDREKIRRELREYL
+1380 SEEREKIRRELREYL

-1407 RLMANNSRSYNNV
+1407 KLMANNSKSFNNV
-1420 KNEANQLQVNKKAQ
+1420 KNEANQLQANKKAQ
-1434 SERKKERQD
+1434 SERMKERQE

-1452 KLTNK
+1452 KLTKN

-1463 SNNTRNTNNVRNEAN
+1463 ANNTRNSNNVRNEAN
-1478 QLQEIRRVE
+1478 QLHEIRKAE
-1487 SERKKEFEELSRYI
+1487 SERRKEFEELSRYI

-1531 QLQSNKKAQLERKK
+1531 QLQATKKSELERKK

-1566 KLLENV
+1566 KLLANI

-1582 ANKLQEFKKTAKRG
+1582 ANKLQEFKKTAKR
-1596 AELNTLKKS
+1596 ANELNALKRS

-1625 VTLKSMLKEVA
+1625 VTLNSMLKEVT
-1636 ELKKKMAAEKRAQNR
+1636 ELKKKMATEKRAQNR
-1651 SELVDYMN
+1651 EELVDYMN
-1659 TLDIGNTD
+1659 TLNIGDND

-1740 MKTVANARLVNTKK
+1740 MKTVANARLVNTKR
-1754 DQLRVHMK
+1754 DQLRTHMK

-1769 NKKSFINRVAV
+1769 TKKSFINRIAV

-1789 EVNDLNTQLKTRDE
+1789 EVNNLNAQLKTKDDQ
-1803 KLAAKKSNVSVFLNT
+1803 LAAKKSNVSVFLNT

-1834 VNANTNTEAI
+1834 VNANTNIEAI
-1844 KRDATTMN
+1844 KRNATAMN
-1852 KAIKNR
+1852 KAVKNR
-1858 KVEKERR
+1858 KVEKERQ
-1865 EEDEKK
+1865 EEEERKKAEK
-1871 KELIRVREVDKK
+1871 RAREVDRE
-1883 RLNQHLKGLKH
+1883 RLDKHLKGLKH
-1894 LTSFEKMNYISSF
+1894 LTSAEMASYMSSY
-1907 ERNGAKIENVI
+1907 ERNGAKIEDVI

-1943 IPQLKK
+1943 IPAAKK
-1949 DAYLRQLLQPGINIA
+1949 ELYLRQLLQPHVNIT
-1964 PIKRMVN
+1964 PIKRLVN
-1971 VNKERERITG
+1971 VNKERERLAG
-1981 ERIKAQVTKKL
+1981 EQLKAQVTKKL
-1992 QTLKAITANNR
+1992 KTLKAITANNR

-2028 RRGVRD
+2028 KRGVRN

-2044 SKLTNLERNNR
+2044 SKLTDLERNNR
-2055 KKLMNRLAT
+2055 KKLMNRLST

-2071 ANARALSKE
+2071 ANAKKLNQE
-2080 RKYNKLKPM
+2080 RKDVRKREEEKKARNAGTKKL
-2089 LIAKAEKG
+2089 AT
-2097 GLGHFRKNIEAIKTD
+2097 N
-2112 EDVKRVDEMMKKELE
+2112 
-2127 ERQKAFKA
+2127 
-2135 KKSGEKEMKNV
+2135 
-2146 SSKLQGLTS
+2146 LQGLTS
-2155 LTRDNRKNL
+2155 LTRENRKKL
-2164 MKRLST
+2164 MNRLPTNGAQKVLANAQTLNKQRKNAVEKTRQEAEAKKRAEVEAKKKAEEEKKARNAGTKKLATDLQALTSLTRENRKKLMNRLPT

-2182 LNQDKKNT
+2182 LNQNKKDS
-2190 EKKTRDGVEF
+2190 EKTTRAGVES
-2200 KLKKI
+2200 KLKTI
-2205 GVKGSNLQTLMKR
+2205 GVKGSNLQALMKR
-2218 WNNNKNQTIFDDAR
+2218 WNNSKNKTIFNNAR

-2246 PLVNRVL
+2246 PLLNRVL
-2253 REIPGTFGLFRREWE
+2253 REIPGTFGVFRREWE

-2275 KPEELQRLGRLLDQ
+2275 KPEELQRLDRLLDQ

-2296 IEKAPIADDKRR
+2296 IEKASIADDKRR
-2308 GQLRFVMKMSNDVEK
+2308 GQLRFVMKLSNDVEK
-2323 RKQELARNIKAKR
+2323 RKQELAGNIKAKR
-2336 GEGDKVKADTAKK
+2336 GEGDKMKADTAKK
-2349 LQSMNR
+2349 LQSMNK

-2367 IAKGEDTRAV
+2367 IAKGEDARAV

-2386 NRTAKQRLEAE
+2386 NRTAKQRLEVE
-2397 RKQKEQKQAQER
+2397 RKQREQKQAQER
-2409 KVMEQ
+2409 KADEQ
-2414 KKREEKM
+2414 KKREEQKGEKM
-2421 KAGKAKGDLAKSLSS
+2421 KIGKLKGNTARLLQGMKGLDRS
-2436 LKDLNRANRTEFI
+2436 NRKEFMG
-2449 TRLNRGNTANAILR
+2449 RLNRGNDPSIVMR
-2463 NARKRSAEKGLAA
+2463 NARKRSTEKEMKVT
-2476 SKPTTSTAFI
+2476 KPTSNPLFAPN
-2486 DNSKFKTTNNPLFRK
+2486 NSKVAATNNPLF
-2501 AGKQVV
+2501 
-2507 QNIRMKT
+2507 
-2514 MTNAVKKAAETE
+2514 EP
-2526 KKQQEL
+2526 
-2532 SKLEGPARVAASRNL
+2532 S
-2547 GSKQGRDRG
+2547 
-2556 QTAEGVKNIFSDQKK
+2556 QKK
-2571 KNREEAQRRSVS
+2571 RNREEAARRGVS
-2583 VKRAQ
+2583 VKKAQ

-2596 EERAKARAIAEA
+2596 DERAKIRREAEA
-2608 KSLKEKEER
+2608 REKREKEER
-2617 ARAEAKSLKEKEARA
+2617 
-2632 RAEAKSLK
+2632 EAKSLK

-2646 KVEAARAETERRRIA
+2646 KAEAEKARARAKANLEAKKRIQAQAVRDETERRRLA
-2661 MLESQKK
+2661 MLERQKK
-2668 KDAKAALRKQN
+2668 KDAKAVLRKQN
-2679 KKLAKATGQGVKATQ
+2679 KKLARATGQGVKATQ

-2699 ARRRK
+2699 VRRRK

>member
-1 MDACDPDAD
+1 MDACDPNAD

-80 RADLKRVAR
+80 RVDLKRIAR
-89 KVNLKNVDQMT
+89 KVELKNVEQMT

-105 DAIGKRLRYM
+105 TAIGKRLRYM
-115 KVHEPVKFARR
+115 KVHEPVKFAKR
-126 TRVAVNRT
+126 TRVTVNKT
-134 TAVNEINNTA
+134 TAVNENNTA

-158 VNRANNLNTN
+158 VNRVNTNNVNVN
-168 RVNNTNRANNLNTN
+168 RVNTNNVNVN
-182 RVNNTNRANNL
+182 RVNANRV
-193 NTNRANNLNTNRV
+193 NTNRV
-206 NTNRVNINSP
+206 NTNRVNTNRVNTNRMNTTNLNSARP
-216 RASFG
+216 SFG
-221 ARPNGQKGMNF
+221 SRPNGQRGMNF
-232 SGKSVF
+232 SGKGVF
-238 RQGKKP
+238 KRSAKP
-244 AFLGGNRRA
+244 AFLGGNQRA
-253 VREPVREPVRNNRPT
+253 VREPVKNNNRPK
-268 NMNQRPVTMN
+268 NMNERPVTMN
-278 NTPKKPGFFG
+278 TSKKPGIFG
-288 SIFGKKNY
+288 SIFGKKKP
-296 IAANKFKGEKKGYA
+296 IQD
-310 FKQGNEG
+310 FKQGN
-317 LGYYKNTGGPEPTV
+317 KRPTKTTDTIN
-331 GPPQGPTLPNKPIP
+331 QSIP
-345 ANDLTTEQAVAK
+345 ATQKIGTNLTVEDAVAK

-366 KKFLEKMELGTTSKK
+366 KKFLEKMELGTVTRK
-381 QVVTEA
+381 QVVAEA
-387 QQALEEEKRFLAFLD
+387 QQALEEEKQFLAFID
-402 GLKLLNIESEY
+402 SLKLLNIESEY

-432 KADERSNV
+432 KADERANV

-455 TLNKADKNTF
+455 TLNKADKNIF
-465 LNRARQNGANVNKL
+465 LNRARQNSANVDKL

-486 ISQEVDKVINKK
+486 ISQEKIKVLNNK
-498 RQEFKTLLKNY
+498 RQNFRTLLKNY

-522 GIDEKTN
+522 GIDEKTT
-529 TNSMKK
+529 TNNMKK
-535 MAENL
+535 LAENL
-540 IKKRIEEKKNLV
+540 IKKRIEDKKNLV

-565 NQTNKNKFVKRFK
+565 NQTNKNTFIKRFK
-578 NDDVNVNTLKR
+578 NDDVNVNSLKR
-589 EALNLEKSQLSG
+589 EALNLEKSKMSK
-601 NVENLRAKLDTRLG
+601 NVDNLRTKLDTRLS
-615 EIGLNQVNQNAI
+615 EIGLNQVDQNSV

-634 NRNVEKLLLEAKQ
+634 NRNVEKLVQEAKQ
-647 LKALRNAETGNR
+647 LKTLRNTESGNK
-659 AKQEYISYLGTLSN
+659 AKQEYISYLGTLPN

-688 NRNKALT
+688 NRNRALT
-695 LSKQRGVEKKEREK
+695 LSKQRGAEKKESEK

-719 GLTNDNRTI
+719 GLTNDNRTK

-737 LNVEALKKQAIG
+737 LNVEALKKQAIE
-749 LRSGKISEKKAKL
+749 LRSSNISEKKAKL

-824 INNRSGILNKNPSL
+824 INNRSGILNKKPSL
-838 FEGKRMANAKLKEKQ
+838 FEGKRMANTKLREKQ
-853 VKNKAL
+853 ER
-859 QNRKE
+859 NRQ
-864 LEEYIN
+864 I
-870 SLGLNVN
+870 
-877 TRVSILNQNPTLVA
+877 
-891 GKQMANSKLKEKQ
+891 
-904 TKNKQV
+904 
-910 RNLNEL
+910 RNLKEL
-916 ENYINELGLNVNTK
+916 ENYVNNLGLNVNTK
-930 RSIMNQNISINQK
+930 KSILNQDISISEK
-943 RKLADVKLQEKQGK
+943 RSLADMKFKEKQERNSQK
-957 NKKNQNRKQLE
+957 QNRKQLE
-968 NYINELGLNVNDKVN
+968 NYINELGLNTNNKVN
-983 ILNKDPSLNEGRK
+983 ILNKNPTLNVGRK

-1009 RNKNRFAL
+1009 RNKDRFAL
-1017 SVHLNKLGLTN
+1017 SVYLNKLGLSN
-1028 IEKSKFLEKFNSN
+1028 NDKSKFLEKFNSN
-1041 VNANTVKANAN
+1041 VNANTVKANASM
-1052 AFIQNKK
+1052 FIQNKK
-1059 SQQRMT
+1059 GRQRLQ
-1065 KRQELQDYLSDMGLT
+1065 KRQELQNYISRMNLT
-1080 NQEQL
+1080 NQEQM
-1085 QLLNKFNRNVDN
+1085 QLLNMFNRNIDN
-1097 SNAIKKEA
+1097 VNAIKKEA
-1105 NTYVRQKSRQQRVTM
+1105 DTYVRQKYRQQRVAM
-1120 RDDLFKFLKGL
+1120 REDLSGFLKGL
-1131 NISQKNAQNL
+1131 NISQKDAQNIM
-1141 LKEYNNTN
+1141 KEFNNTN
-1149 VNAQILKNRASGIVE
+1149 VNAQILKNRATGIVE
-1164 TRKQERFVQEEGEFM
+1164 TRRREKSAKEEIDLVK
-1179 NYLNTL
+1179 YLNTL
-1185 GNLTAKNKSDIT
+1185 GNLTAENKTKIT
-1197 EKLDSYF
+1197 EKLNSYYVDWDF
-1204 TNWNSLKKSATNL
+1204 LKKSATNL

-1224 RRDKER
+1224 RRNNER
-1230 NELSAYANNLG
+1230 NELSEYANNLG
-1241 LNSDKKRSLVKAL
+1241 LNSDKKRSLIKLL
-1254 NDKAANLGT
+1254 NDKASNLSS
-1263 LKREANALKKD
+1263 LKKEAKVWK
-1274 INNTNRAEKRKKLLR
+1274 NQMNRQTKMKKSQELLK
-1289 SLVNLDITNQN
+1289 SLVNLNITNQN
-1300 RESFMEKFGN
+1300 RNSFMEKFGN

-1328 RIQNRRNQLA
+1328 RIQNRRDQLS
-1338 LFMTNLG
+1338 LFMNNLN

-1356 NFDVNPRNNVRLRK
+1356 NFDMNPRNTVRLQKKAQR
-1370 RAEQLKSKRN
+1370 LKGTRN
-1380 TEDREKIRRELREYL
+1380 KEERDKIRRELKEYL
-1395 NTLNMLNNSNKK
+1395 NTLNMLNSFNKK
-1407 RLMANNSRSYNNV
+1407 RLMANNSKTFNNV
-1420 KNEANQLQVNKKAQ
+1420 KNEANQLQEIKKA
-1434 SERKKERQD
+1434 R
-1443 MIKYLNTLN
+1443 
-1452 KLTNK
+1452 
-1457 NKQKLL
+1457 
-1463 SNNTRNTNNVRNEAN
+1463 
-1478 QLQEIRRVE
+1478 

-1507 NKTNKQKLLAN
+1507 NKTDKQKLLAN

-1531 QLQSNKKAQLERKK
+1531 QLQAIKKSDLERKK

-1551 KYINTLNLLTKEDKQ
+1551 RYINTLNLLTKEDKQ

-1582 ANKLQEFKKTAKRG
+1582 ANKLQEFKKTDKRG
-1596 AELNTLKKS
+1596 GELNTLKKS

-1636 ELKKKMAAEKRAQNR
+1636 VLKKKMATEKRAQNR

-1659 TLDIGNTD
+1659 TLDVRNTD

-1686 NRATQINATIKNK
+1686 NRVTQINATIKNK

-1705 LSNYINGLGVNGAQL
+1705 LSNYINTLGVNGTQL
-1720 LKKFN
+1720 IKKFD

-1740 MKTVANARLVNTKK
+1740 MKTVANARLVNTKR
-1754 DQLRVHMK
+1754 DQLRAHMK
-1762 NTRLNDK
+1762 NTRLDDK
-1769 NKKSFINRVAV
+1769 NKKSFINRVTL

-1789 EVNDLNTQLKTRDE
+1789 EVNNLNAQLKTRNDE
-1803 KLAAKKSNVSVFLNT
+1803 LAAKKSEVSVFLNT

-1834 VNANTNTEAI
+1834 VGANTNTDIIKKEAT
-1844 KRDATTMN
+1844 AMN
-1852 KAIKNR
+1852 KAVKNR
-1858 KVEKERR
+1858 KVEKERQ
-1865 EEDEKK
+1865 EEEKK
-1871 KELIRVREVDKK
+1871 KKDLIRIREVDKK

-1894 LTSFEKMNYISSF
+1894 LTAFEKMNYISSF

-1949 DAYLRQLLQPGINIA
+1949 DAYLRQLLQPGVNIA

-1992 QTLKAITANNR
+1992 QTLKTITANNR

-2015 NEVLAAAEKLDSE
+2015 NEVLEAAEKIDKE
-2028 RRGVRD
+2028 RRATRD

-2055 KKLMNRLAT
+2055 KKLMNRL
-2064 NGPEKVL
+2064 P
-2071 ANARALSKE
+2071 
-2080 RKYNKLKPM
+2080 
-2089 LIAKAEKG
+2089 
-2097 GLGHFRKNIEAIKTD
+2097 
-2112 EDVKRVDEMMKKELE
+2112 
-2127 ERQKAFKA
+2127 
-2135 KKSGEKEMKNV
+2135 
-2146 SSKLQGLTS
+2146 
-2155 LTRDNRKNL
+2155 
-2164 MKRLST
+2164 T

-2182 LNQDKKNT
+2182 LNQERKEVREKEEDKKKAELEAKEKAEE
-2190 EKKTRDGVEF
+2190 EKKTRDTGTKKLATNLQALSSLTRDNRKKLMNRLPTNGAQKVLANAKKLNQEKKNSEKKIREGVES
-2200 KLKKI
+2200 KLKTI
-2205 GVKGSNLQTLMKR
+2205 GVKGSNLQALMKR
-2218 WNNNKNQTIFDDAR
+2218 WNNSKNKTVFDDAR
-2232 KKVEEDREKAMAKQ
+2232 KKVEANKEKAMAKQ
-2246 PLVNRVL
+2246 PLLNKVL
-2253 REIPGTFGLFRREWE
+2253 SEIPGTFGIFRREWE

-2289 KVKLRQE
+2289 KVKLRTE
-2296 IEKAPIADDKRR
+2296 IEKAPISDDKRR

-2323 RKQELARNIKAKR
+2323 RKQELARDIKAKR

-2349 LQSMNR
+2349 LQSMNK

-2449 TRLNRGNTANAILR
+2449 ARLNKGNTVNAILR

-2476 SKPTTSTAFI
+2476 SKPTTSTAFLN
-2486 DNSKFKTTNNPLFRK
+2486 NSKFKTTGNPLFRK
-2501 AGKQVV
+2501 AGKQAV

-2571 KNREEAQRRSVS
+2571 KNREEAQRRGVS

-2596 EERAKARAIAEA
+2596 EERAKARA
-2608 KSLKEKEER
+2608 S
-2617 ARAEAKSLKEKEARA
+2617 AEAKSLKEKEARA
-2632 RAEAKSLK
+2632 SAEAKSLK
-2640 EKVARN
+2640 EKEARN
-2646 KVEAARAETERRRIA
+2646 KIEAARAENERRRLA

-2679 KKLAKATGQGVKATQ
+2679 KKLARATGRGVKATQ
-2694 KKQQA
+2694 KKQQTV
-2699 ARRRK
+2699 RRRK